1 MLAVFALMAFVTFG
15 QKYNSLWVD
24 GRIYFKVSNSV
35 SLDVPNENGR
45 IMPKDLPFLGDLID
59 EYQIT
64 NVDMPFLSASSNS
77 IRHTW
82 RMDFGAIDR
91 IESLI
96 KDMEKLGVVEYAE
109 PAPLFFI
116 SNYEGEGNTRAQRFT
131 PNDTYYN
138 RALSYDGV
146 YGMGIGSYEVNSSWH
161 LDLINAEQAWEETN
175 GSQDITVAVLDNA
188 IWIDHP
194 DLTNMI
200 DRVNSTDLGDGDD
213 DPNPPVANYIWSHG
227 THSTGLIGAEKNND
241 IGVASI
247 GSGVKIMAVKLG
259 TDASDGQS
267 MAAGFEGIVYAADHG
282 ADVINMSWG
291 SPQFFQTMQNIV
303 NYAYNKG
310 CILLG
315 AAGNN
320 GNGAE
325 SQMNEDIPVN
335 YTGYPAA
342 LQHVI
347 AVGSCNV
354 DNKKSDFSCYGTW
367 LDLLSP
373 GGYAHI
379 GSGDGILGSLL
390 AITNFSVLSTT
401 YNTAGTFNDMLS
413 GQMGGLT
420 GGEMEYPTGGAGSCG
435 VEGNYDI
442 MQGTS
447 MACPVASGLA
457 GLVLS
462 KNPTLTPEELTAVM
476 KSTCVNVDAIN
487 PEFVDSM
494 GAGRI
499 DAYAAVHAAGLLN
512 MDLVADFEASDV
524 ILAVGDAINFT
535 DKTIGTPTSWSWEFE
550 GGTPATS
557 TDQNPQ
563 NIAYNEEGIYQVR
576 LTVSDGTNTD
586 TETKTYFILVGQSST
601 LGESAW
607 EEQNTHFAAQYRAS
621 YNIEIV
627 DPQNVWFTTLNG
639 TDGSVARDFGVTNN
653 GGTTWVPKT
662 FSYDA
667 EWMPGDISAISGTT
681 AWVANYSGET
691 NGNGAIFKTTDG
703 GDTWTRQGEELYQNS
718 SSFLNVIHFF
728 NENEGYAQG
737 DPVNGNFEIYRTTDG
752 GATWTAVEAPAAQSS
767 EASTVGLDWAIGD
780 IAWFGT
786 NKGRIYK
793 TTDKGATWTVLST
806 GVSKMISEMSW
817 ADEMNGAITAMD
829 YNSTTGQ
836 TSNWQFLRTTDG
848 GQTWNAV
855 SVADNYFSSF
865 CLVPGTPGM
874 IVITKS
880 SSASLAENFSAYST
894 DWGTTWE
901 MLDDSIQYIQ
911 VKMYDI
917 NTGWAGGFNWDEN
930 SGGIYKWKGINM
942 GLHFT
947 SLPVTTVEEYAEYS
961 YTVVAENETD
971 APITITKTSGP
982 EWLTLAQVE
991 GEYVLSGTAP
1001 HVTGLSEDFNVIL
1014 TADDGTETVTQPFT
1028 ITVTTTNTA
1037 PVFTSEPITTAT
1049 KDVEYVY
1056 NVTCEDA
1063 DGDDITITATQIP
1076 SWATFTD
1083 NGDGTA
1089 VLSGTSPN
1097 VTTAGSGSR
1106 IILVA
1111 ADLLHETTQ
1120 SFYIRT
1126 TASIEDFGM
1135 GAIAIYPNPTDGML
1149 TIDNCEGS
1157 TYEIFDV
1164 TGKMIATGMINSST
1178 ETINIE
1184 SEITGNLVIRIINSN
1199 KVINHNIVKF

>member
-1 MLAVFALMAFVTFG
+1 MLAVFALMTLVTFG

-82 RMDFGAIDR
+82 RMDFGAIDK

-116 SNYEGEGNTRAQRFT
+116 SQTV
-131 PNDTYYN
+131 NDPYYN
-138 RALSYDGV
+138 RTLNYTPSGLEFL
-146 YGMGIGSYEVNSSWH
+146 YGSAFSVNSSWH
-161 LDLINAEQAWEETN
+161 LDLINAEDAWDETN
-175 GSQDITVAVLDNA
+175 GSSEITVAVLDNA
-188 IWIDHP
+188 IYVDHP

-200 DRVNSTDLGDGDD
+200 DRENSTDLGDGDN

-227 THSTGLIGAEKNND
+227 THSAGLIGAEKNNG

-259 TDASDGQS
+259 SDATDGQS

-342 LQHVI
+342 LEHVI
-347 AVGSCNV
+347 AVGSCNS
-354 DNKKSDFSCYGTW
+354 DDKKSDFSCYGTW

-373 GGYAHI
+373 GGYAYQAT
-379 GSGDGILGSLL
+379 GMMP
-390 AITNFSVLSTT
+390 ITSFSVLSTT
-401 YNTAGTFNDMLS
+401 YNTAGTFGDMLS
-413 GQMGGLT
+413 GQLGGIT
-420 GGEMEYPTGGAGSCG
+420 GGEMEFPTGGAGSCG
-435 VEGNYDI
+435 IEGQYDI

-462 KNPTLTPEELTAVM
+462 KNPTLTPEELTAIM

-524 ILAVGDAINFT
+524 ILATGASINFT
-535 DKTIGTPTSWSWEFE
+535 DKTLGTPTSWSWEFE

-586 TETKTYFILVGQSST
+586 TETKTYFILVGQSTT

-607 EEQNTHFAAQYRAS
+607 DEQNTHFATQYRAS

-627 DPQNVWFTTLNG
+627 DPQNVWFTTMNG
-639 TDGSVARDFGVTNN
+639 TDGTVARDFGVTND

-667 EWMPGDISAISGTT
+667 DWMPGDISAINGTT
-681 AWVANYSGET
+681 AWTANYSSSA
-691 NGNGAIFKTTDG
+691 NGKGGIFKTTDG
-703 GDTWTRQGEELYQNS
+703 GDTWTRQGEDLYQNS
-718 SSFLNVIHFF
+718 ASFLNVIHFF

-793 TTDKGATWTVLST
+793 TTDKGATWTVLNT
-806 GVSKMISEMSW
+806 GVSKMITEMSW
-817 ADEMNGAITAMD
+817 ADEMNGAVTSMD
-829 YNSTTGQ
+829 YNQTTGQ

-874 IVITKS
+874 IVVTKS
-880 SSASLAENFSAYST
+880 ASALEDNFSAYST

-901 MLDDSIQYIQ
+901 MLDDSIQY
-911 VKMYDI
+911 VKVQMYDI
-917 NTGWAGGFNWDEN
+917 HTGWAGGFNWDEN
-930 SGGIYKWKGINM
+930 SGGIYKWRGINM

-947 SLPVTTVEEYAEYS
+947 SIPVTEVEEYANYS
-961 YTVVAENETD
+961 YMVVAENETQN
-971 APITITKTSGP
+971 PITITMTSGP
-982 EWLTLAQVE
+982 EWLEIVYQENE
-991 GEYVLSGTAP
+991 GYVLYGTAP
-1001 HVTGLSEDFNVIL
+1001 HVSGLSENFNVIL

-1184 SEITGNLVIRIINSN
+1184 SEITGNLIIRIINSN

>member
-1 MLAVFALMAFVTFG
+1 MTLVTFG

-45 IMPKDLPFLGDLID
+45 IMPKDLPFLGDLVD
-59 EYQIT
+59 QYQIT

-82 RMDFGAIDR
+82 RMDFGAIDK

-116 SNYEGEGNTRAQRFT
+116 SQTV
-131 PNDTYYN
+131 NDPYYN
-138 RALSYDGV
+138 ASLS
-146 YGMGIGSYEVNSSWH
+146 MIMTSVNSSWH
-161 LDLINAEQAWEETN
+161 LNLINAEQAWDETD
-175 GSQDITVAVLDNA
+175 GSDQITVAVLDNA
-188 IWIDHP
+188 VYIDHP

-200 DRVNSTDLGDGDD
+200 DRVNSTDLGDGDN

-227 THSTGLIGAEKNND
+227 THSAGLIGAEKNNGV
-241 IGVASI
+241 GVASI

-259 TDASDGQS
+259 SDATDGQS

-310 CILLG
+310 CIMLG

-320 GNGAE
+320 GNGQE
-325 SQMNEDIPVN
+325 SQMNPDIPVN

-342 LQHVI
+342 LEHVI
-347 AVGSCNV
+347 AVGSCDV
-354 DNKKSDFSCYGTW
+354 DDKKSDFSCYGTW

-373 GGYAHI
+373 GGYA
-379 GSGDGILGSLL
+379 SQGILGMG
-390 AITNFSVLSTT
+390 AFSVLSTT
-401 YNTAGTFNDMLS
+401 YNDAGSMMDYIQQGLS
-413 GQMGGLT
+413 GDASQVM
-420 GGEMEYPTGGAGSCG
+420 TGGAGSFG
-435 VEGNYDI
+435 VSGKYDI

-462 KNPTLTPEELTAVM
+462 KNPTLTPEELTEVM

-499 DAYAAVHAAGLLN
+499 DAYAAVVAAGQRD
-512 MDLVADFEASDV
+512 MTLVADFEASDV

-535 DKTIGTPTSWSWEFE
+535 DKTVGTPTSWTWEFE
-550 GGTPATS
+550 GGTPSVS

-563 NIAYNEEGIYQVR
+563 NITYNEEGIYQVT
-576 LTVSDGTNTD
+576 LTVSDGNNSD
-586 TETKTYFILVGQSST
+586 TEIKTYFILVGQSST

-621 YNIEIV
+621 YNIDIV
-627 DPQNVWFTTLNG
+627 DPQNVWFTTMNG
-639 TDGSVARDFGVTNN
+639 TDGTVARDFGVTND

-667 EWMPGDISAISGTT
+667 QWMPGDISAISGTT

-718 SSFLNVIHFF
+718 ASFLNVIHFF
-728 NENEGYAQG
+728 NENEGYVQG
-737 DPVNGNFEIYRTTDG
+737 DPVSGNFEIFRTTDG
-752 GATWTAVEAPAAQSS
+752 GDTWTAVSAPAAQSS
-767 EASTVGLDWAIGD
+767 EASTVGLEWSLGD
-780 IAWFGT
+780 ISWFGT

-806 GVSKMISEMSW
+806 GTTKMISEMSW
-817 ADEMNGAITAMD
+817 ADEMNGAVTVMD
-829 YNSTTGQ
+829 YNQTTGQ

-848 GQTWNAV
+848 GETWNAV
-855 SVADNYFSSF
+855 NVAENYFSSF

-874 IVITKS
+874 IVATKS
-880 SSASLAENFSAYST
+880 ASSLPDNFSAYST
-894 DWGTTWE
+894 DGGTTWE
-901 MLDDSIQYIQ
+901 VLDDSIQYIQ

-930 SGGIYKWKGINM
+930 NGGIYKWKGINM

-947 SLPVTTVEEYAEYS
+947 SLPIINIDEDAEYN
-961 YTVVAENETD
+961 YTVTAENETGN
-971 APITITKTSGP
+971 PITITMTNGP
-982 EWLTLAQVE
+982 EWLTLAQNN
-991 GEYVLSGTAP
+991 GEYVLSGTVP
-1001 HVTGLSEDFNVIL
+1001 HLNALSQNFDVVL
-1014 TADDGTETVTQPFT
+1014 TADDGDETATQPFT
-1028 ITVTTTNTA
+1028 ITVHTTNVA
-1037 PVFTSEPITTAT
+1037 PEFTSEPVTTAT
-1049 KDVEYVY
+1049 QYVEYVY
-1056 NVTCEDA
+1056 EITCTDA
-1063 DGDDITITATQIP
+1063 DNDNLTIEMTTGA
-1076 SWATFTD
+1076 SWATLED
-1083 NGDGTA
+1083 HGDGTA
-1089 VLSGTSPN
+1089 TLSGTPQTA
-1097 VTTAGSGSR
+1097 TTIGNGPSFV
-1106 IILVA
+1106 ITVA
-1111 ADLLHETTQ
+1111 DMLYTTTQ
-1120 SFYIRT
+1120 RFNVRIAANTSV
-1126 TASIEDFGM
+1126 EDFGM
-1135 GAIAIYPNPTDGML
+1135 GAIELYPNPTDGML
-1149 TIDNCEGS
+1149 TVENCEGAN
-1157 TYEIFDV
+1157 YEIFDI
-1164 TGKMIATGMINSST
+1164 TGKVVAAGNITNKVQ
-1178 ETINIE
+1178 TINIAD
-1184 SEITGNLVIRIINSN
+1184 EITGNLVIRIINN
-1199 KVINHNIVKF
+1199 DKVVTRPIVKF

>member
-1 MLAVFALMAFVTFG
+1 
-15 QKYNSLWVD
+15 
-24 GRIYFKVSNSV
+24 
-35 SLDVPNENGR
+35 
-45 IMPKDLPFLGDLID
+45 
-59 EYQIT
+59 
-64 NVDMPFLSASSNS
+64 
-77 IRHTW
+77 
-82 RMDFGAIDR
+82 
-91 IESLI
+91 
-96 KDMEKLGVVEYAE
+96 
-109 PAPLFFI
+109 
-116 SNYEGEGNTRAQRFT
+116 
-131 PNDTYYN
+131 
-138 RALSYDGV
+138 
-146 YGMGIGSYEVNSSWH
+146 
-161 LDLINAEQAWEETN
+161 
-175 GSQDITVAVLDNA
+175 
-188 IWIDHP
+188 
-194 DLTNMI
+194 
-200 DRVNSTDLGDGDD
+200 
-213 DPNPPVANYIWSHG
+213 
-227 THSTGLIGAEKNND
+227 
-241 IGVASI
+241 
-247 GSGVKIMAVKLG
+247 
-259 TDASDGQS
+259 
-267 MAAGFEGIVYAADHG
+267 
-282 ADVINMSWG
+282 
-291 SPQFFQTMQNIV
+291 
-303 NYAYNKG
+303 
-310 CILLG
+310 
-315 AAGNN
+315 
-320 GNGAE
+320 
-325 SQMNEDIPVN
+325 
-335 YTGYPAA
+335 
-342 LQHVI
+342 
-347 AVGSCNV
+347 
-354 DNKKSDFSCYGTW
+354 
-367 LDLLSP
+367 
-373 GGYAHI
+373 
-379 GSGDGILGSLL
+379 
-390 AITNFSVLSTT
+390 
-401 YNTAGTFNDMLS
+401 
-413 GQMGGLT
+413 
-420 GGEMEYPTGGAGSCG
+420 
-435 VEGNYDI
+435 
-442 MQGTS
+442 
-447 MACPVASGLA
+447 
-457 GLVLS
+457 
-462 KNPTLTPEELTAVM
+462 
-476 KSTCVNVDAIN
+476 
-487 PEFVDSM
+487 
-494 GAGRI
+494 
-499 DAYAAVHAAGLLN
+499 
-512 MDLVADFEASDV
+512 
-524 ILAVGDAINFT
+524 
-535 DKTIGTPTSWSWEFE
+535 
-550 GGTPATS
+550 
-557 TDQNPQ
+557 
-563 NIAYNEEGIYQVR
+563 
-576 LTVSDGTNTD
+576 
-586 TETKTYFILVGQSST
+586 
-601 LGESAW
+601 
-607 EEQNTHFAAQYRAS
+607 
-621 YNIEIV
+621 
-627 DPQNVWFTTLNG
+627 
-639 TDGSVARDFGVTNN
+639 
-653 GGTTWVPKT
+653 
-662 FSYDA
+662 
-667 EWMPGDISAISGTT
+667 
-681 AWVANYSGET
+681 
-691 NGNGAIFKTTDG
+691 
-703 GDTWTRQGEELYQNS
+703 
-718 SSFLNVIHFF
+718 
-728 NENEGYAQG
+728 
-737 DPVNGNFEIYRTTDG
+737 
-752 GATWTAVEAPAAQSS
+752 
-767 EASTVGLDWAIGD
+767 
-780 IAWFGT
+780 
-786 NKGRIYK
+786 
-793 TTDKGATWTVLST
+793 
-806 GVSKMISEMSW
+806 MISEMSW

>member
-1 MLAVFALMAFVTFG
+1 MLAVFALMALVTFG

-45 IMPKDLPFLGDLID
+45 IMPKDLPFLGDLVE

-82 RMDFGAIDR
+82 RMDFGAIDK

-116 SNYEGEGNTRAQRFT
+116 SNYEGDQNTRAQRFT
-131 PNDTYYN
+131 PNDPYYN
-138 RALSYDGV
+138 AELSYPGLFL
-146 YGMGIGSYEVNSSWH
+146 GLGSFEANSSWH
-161 LDLINAEQAWEETN
+161 LNLINAEDAWDETD
-175 GSQDITVAVLDNA
+175 GSDEITVAVLDNA

-200 DRVNSTDLGDGDD
+200 DRENSTDLGDGDD
-213 DPNPPVANYIWSHG
+213 DPNPPTPTYIWSHG
-227 THSTGLIGAEKNND
+227 THSAGLIGAEKNNG

-259 TDASDGQS
+259 SDASDGQS
-267 MAAGFEGIVYAADHG
+267 MAAGFEGIIYAADHG

-310 CILLG
+310 CIMLG

-325 SQMNEDIPVN
+325 SQVNSDIPVN

-342 LQHVI
+342 LEHVI
-347 AVGSCNV
+347 AVGSCDV
-354 DNKKSDFSCYGTW
+354 DDRKSDFSCYGTW

-373 GGYAHI
+373 GGFAYQ
-379 GSGDGILGSLL
+379 GSMGL
-390 AITNFSVLSTT
+390 ITFSVLSTT
-401 YNTAGTFNDMLS
+401 YNVAGDYSEYLS
-413 GQMGGLT
+413 GGLSGDASQVT
-420 GGEMEYPTGGAGSCG
+420 TGGAGGCG

-457 GLVLS
+457 GLILS

-499 DAYAAVHAAGLLN
+499 DAFAAVHAAGLLN
-512 MDLVADFEASDV
+512 MDLVADFEASEV
-524 ILAVGDAINFT
+524 ILAVGDSINFT
-535 DKTIGTPTSWSWEFE
+535 DRTIGTPTSWSWEFE

-557 TDQNPQ
+557 TEQNPQ

-576 LTVSDGTNTD
+576 LTVSDGENTD
-586 TETKTYFILVGQSST
+586 TETKTYFILVGQSAS
-601 LGESAW
+601 LGQSAW

-627 DPQNVWFTTLNG
+627 DPQNVWFTTMNG
-639 TDGSVARDFGVTNN
+639 TDGTVARDFGVTND

-667 EWMPGDISAISGTT
+667 DWMPGDISAISGTT
-681 AWVANYSGET
+681 AWTANYSTEA
-691 NGNGAIFKTTDG
+691 NGKGGIFKTTDG
-703 GDTWTRQGEELYQNS
+703 GDTWTRQGEDLYQNS

-737 DPVNGNFEIYRTTDG
+737 DPVSGNFEIYRTTDG

-793 TTDKGATWTVLST
+793 TSDKGATWTVLNT
-806 GVSKMISEMSW
+806 GVSKMISDMSW
-817 ADEMNGAITAMD
+817 ADEMNGAITVLD
-829 YNSTTGQ
+829 YNQTTGQ

-855 SVADNYFSSF
+855 DVADSYFSSF

-880 SSASLAENFSAYST
+880 ASALEDNFSAYST

-901 MLDDSIQYIQ
+901 MLDDSIQYVQ
-911 VKMYDI
+911 VRMYDI
-917 NTGWAGGFNWDEN
+917 NTGWAGGFNWDAN
-930 SGGIYKWKGINM
+930 NGGIYKWKGINL

-947 SLPVTTVEEYAEYS
+947 SLPVTNIDEDAEYS
-961 YTVVAENETD
+961 YNVVAVNETEN
-971 APITITKTSGP
+971 PITITMTSGP
-982 EWLTLAQVE
+982 NWLTLARNN

-1001 HVTGLSEDFNVIL
+1001 HLNPDMISQNYEVIL
-1014 TADDGTETVTQPFT
+1014 TADDGEETATQPFT
-1028 ITVTTTNTA
+1028 IIVHTTNV
-1037 PVFTSEPITTAT
+1037 PPEFTSQPITTAT
-1049 KDVEYVY
+1049 QNVEYVY
-1056 NVTCEDA
+1056 EITCTDA
-1063 DGDDITITATQIP
+1063 NNDQLTIEATNAP
-1076 SWATFTD
+1076 SWATLVD

-1089 VLSGTSPN
+1089 TLSGTPLTATTVGN
-1097 VTTAGSGSR
+1097 GPRVTIVVSDV
-1106 IILVA
+1106 LYQ
-1111 ADLLHETTQ
+1111 TTQ
-1120 SFYIRT
+1120 DFNIRI
-1126 TASIEDFGM
+1126 AANNFVEDFGM

-1149 TIDNCEGS
+1149 TVDNCEGS
-1157 TYEIFDV
+1157 TYEIYDV
-1164 TGKMIATGMINSST
+1164 TGKMISCGQINSST
-1178 ETINIE
+1178 ETINID
-1184 SEITGNLVIRIINSN
+1184 SEITGNLVIRIINN
-1199 KVINHNIVKF
+1199 DKVINHSIVKF

>member
-1 MLAVFALMAFVTFG
+1 MLAVFALMTLVTFG

-35 SLDVPNENGR
+35 SIDVPNENGR
-45 IMPKDLPFLGDLID
+45 IMPKDLPFLGDLVE

-82 RMDFGAIDR
+82 RMDFGAIDK

-96 KDMEKLGVVEYAE
+96 KDMEKIGVVEYAE

-116 SNYEGEGNTRAQRFT
+116 SQTV
-131 PNDTYYN
+131 NDPYYN
-138 RALSYDGV
+138 RTLNYTPSGLEFL
-146 YGMGIGSYEVNSSWH
+146 YGSAFSVNSSWH
-161 LDLINAEQAWEETN
+161 LDLINAEEAWDETD
-175 GSQDITVAVLDNA
+175 GSDEITVAVLDNA
-188 IWIDHP
+188 IYIDHE
-194 DLTNMI
+194 DLTHMI
-200 DRVNSTDLGDGDD
+200 DRENSIDLGDGDN

-227 THSTGLIGAEKNND
+227 THSAGLIGAEKNNG

-267 MAAGFEGIVYAADHG
+267 MAAGFEGIIYAADHG

-342 LQHVI
+342 LEHVI
-347 AVGSCNV
+347 AVGSCNS
-354 DNKKSDFSCYGTW
+354 DDKKSDFSCYGTW

-373 GGYAHI
+373 GGYAYQAT
-379 GSGDGILGSLL
+379 GMMP
-390 AITNFSVLSTT
+390 ITSFSVLSTT
-401 YNTAGTFNDMLS
+401 YNTAGTFGEMLS
-413 GQMGGLT
+413 GQLGGIN
-420 GGEMEYPTGGAGSCG
+420 GGEMEFPTGGAGSCG
-435 VEGNYDI
+435 VSGQYDI

-512 MDLVADFEASDV
+512 MDLVADFEASEV

-535 DKTIGTPTSWSWEFE
+535 DRTIGTPTSWSWEFE

-576 LTVSDGTNTD
+576 LTVTDGTNTD
-586 TETKTYFILVGQSST
+586 SETKTYFILVGQSTT

-607 EEQNTHFAAQYRAS
+607 EEQNTHFATQYRAS

-627 DPQNVWFTTLNG
+627 DPQNVWFTTMNG
-639 TDGSVARDFGVTNN
+639 TDVTVARDFGVTND

-667 EWMPGDISAISGTT
+667 DWMPGDISAISGTT
-681 AWVANYSGET
+681 AWTANYSSSA
-691 NGNGAIFKTTDG
+691 NGKGGIFKTTDG

-718 SSFLNVIHFF
+718 TSFLNIIHFF

-737 DPVNGNFEIYRTTDG
+737 DPVSGNFEIFRTTDG
-752 GATWTAVEAPAAQSS
+752 GETWTAVEAPAAQSQ

-786 NKGRIYK
+786 SKGRIYK

-806 GVSKMISEMSW
+806 GTTKMISEMSW
-817 ADEMNGAITAMD
+817 SDEMNGAVTVM
-829 YNSTTGQ
+829 NLNQTTQQ
-836 TSNWQFLRTTDG
+836 TSDWQFLRTTDG
-848 GQTWNAV
+848 GETWNAV
-855 SVADNYFSSF
+855 NVAENYFSSF

-874 IVITKS
+874 IVATKS
-880 SSASLAENFSAYST
+880 ASSLPDNFSAYST
-894 DWGTTWE
+894 DGGTTWE
-901 MLDDSIQYIQ
+901 VLDDSIQYIQ

-930 SGGIYKWKGINM
+930 NGGIYKWKGINM

-947 SLPVTTVEEYAEYS
+947 SLPIINIDEDAEYN
-961 YTVVAENETD
+961 YTVTAENETGN
-971 APITITKTSGP
+971 PITITMTNGP
-982 EWLTLAQVE
+982 EWLTLAQTN

-1001 HVTGLSEDFNVIL
+1001 HLNAISQNFNVVL
-1014 TADDGTETVTQPFT
+1014 TADDGDETATQPFT
-1028 ITVTTTNTA
+1028 ITVHTTNVA
-1037 PVFTSEPITTAT
+1037 PEFTSEPVTTAT
-1049 KDVEYVY
+1049 QNVEYVY
-1056 NVTCEDA
+1056 EITCTDA
-1063 DGDDITITATQIP
+1063 DNDDLTIEMTTGA
-1076 SWATFTD
+1076 SWATLVD
-1083 NGDGTA
+1083 HGDGTA
-1089 VLSGTSPN
+1089 TLSGTPLTA
-1097 VTTAGSGSR
+1097 TTIGNGPSFV
-1106 IILVA
+1106 ITVA
-1111 ADLLHETTQ
+1111 DMLYTTTQ
-1120 SFYIRT
+1120 RFNVRIAANTSV
-1126 TASIEDFGM
+1126 EDFGM
-1135 GAIAIYPNPTDGML
+1135 GAIELYPNPTDGML
-1149 TIDNCEGS
+1149 TVENCEGAK
-1157 TYEIFDV
+1157 YEIFDI
-1164 TGKMIATGMINSST
+1164 TGKVVAAGNITNKVQ
-1178 ETINIE
+1178 TINIAD
-1184 SEITGNLVIRIINSN
+1184 EITGNLVIRIINN
-1199 KVINHNIVKF
+1199 DKVVTRPIVKF

>member
-1 MLAVFALMAFVTFG
+1 MLAVFALMALVTFG

-45 IMPKDLPFLGDLID
+45 IMPKDLPFLGDLVN

-82 RMDFGAIDR
+82 RMDFGAIDK

-116 SNYEGEGNTRAQRFT
+116 SQTV
-131 PNDTYYN
+131 NDPYYN
-138 RALSYDGV
+138 RTLNYTPSGLEFL
-146 YGMGIGSYEVNSSWH
+146 YGSAFSVNSSWH
-161 LDLINAEQAWEETN
+161 LDLINAEDAWDETN
-175 GSQDITVAVLDNA
+175 GSSEITVAVLDNA
-188 IWIDHP
+188 IYIDHP

-200 DRVNSTDLGDGDD
+200 DRENSTDLGDGDN

-227 THSTGLIGAEKNND
+227 THSAGLIGAEKDNG

-267 MAAGFEGIVYAADHG
+267 MAAGFEGIIYAADHG

-342 LQHVI
+342 LEHVI
-347 AVGSCNV
+347 AVGSCNS
-354 DNKKSDFSCYGTW
+354 DDKKSDFSCYGTW

-373 GGYAHI
+373 GGYAYQAT
-379 GSGDGILGSLL
+379 GMMP
-390 AITNFSVLSTT
+390 ITSFSVLSTT
-401 YNTAGTFNDMLS
+401 YNNAGTFGEMLS
-413 GQMGGLT
+413 GQLGGIT
-420 GGEMEYPTGGAGSCG
+420 GGEMEFPTGGAGSCG
-435 VEGNYDI
+435 IEGQYDI

-476 KSTCVNVDAIN
+476 KSTCVNVDAQN

-524 ILAVGDAINFT
+524 ILATGASINFT
-535 DKTIGTPTSWSWEFE
+535 DRTIGTPTSWSWEFE

-586 TETKTYFILVGQSST
+586 TETKTYFILVGQSTT

-607 EEQNTHFAAQYRAS
+607 DEQNTHFATQYRAS

-627 DPQNVWFTTLNG
+627 DPLNVWFTTMNG
-639 TDGSVARDFGVTNN
+639 TDGSVARDFGVTND

-662 FSYDA
+662 FSYEA
-667 EWMPGDISAISGTT
+667 QWMPGDISAISGTT
-681 AWVANYSGET
+681 AWTANYSGET

-737 DPVNGNFEIYRTTDG
+737 DPVDGNFEIYRTTDG
-752 GATWTAVEAPAAQSS
+752 GATWTAVDAPAAQNS

-793 TTDKGATWTVLST
+793 TTDKGATWTVLNT
-806 GVSKMISEMSW
+806 GVSKMITEMSW
-817 ADEMNGAITAMD
+817 ADEMNGAVTSMD

-855 SVADNYFSSF
+855 SVADSYFSSF
-865 CLVPGTPGM
+865 SLVPGTPGM

-880 SSASLAENFSAYST
+880 ASTLPENFSAYST

-901 MLDDSIQYIQ
+901 MLDDSIQY
-911 VKMYDI
+911 VKVQMYDI
-917 NTGWAGGFNWDEN
+917 HTGWAGGFNWDEN
-930 SGGIYKWKGINM
+930 NGGIYKWRGINM

-947 SLPVTTVEEYAEYS
+947 SLPITSINEETEYS
-961 YTVVAENETD
+961 YTVVAENETQN
-971 APITITKTSGP
+971 PITITLTTGP
-982 EWLTLAQVE
+982 EWLTLTQNE
-991 GEYVLSGTAP
+991 GQYVLSGTAP
-1001 HVTGLSEDFNVIL
+1001 HATAISQNYSVVL
-1014 TADDGTETVTQPFT
+1014 TADDGDETATQPFT
-1028 ITVTTTNTA
+1028 ITVHTTNVP

-1063 DGDDITITATQIP
+1063 DNDQLTIEATTIP
-1076 SWATFTD
+1076 SWATLVD
-1083 NGDGTA
+1083 NGNGTA
-1089 VLSGTSPN
+1089 TLSGTPLN
-1097 VTTAGSGSR
+1097 ATVVGNGSHVVLQVS
-1106 IILVA
+1106 
-1111 ADLLHETTQ
+1111 DLFYNAVQ
-1120 SFYIRT
+1120 DFYIRT
-1126 TASIEDFGM
+1126 SSAIEDFGM
-1135 GAIAIYPNPTDGML
+1135 GAIALYPNPTDGML
-1149 TIDNCEGS
+1149 TVENCEGS
-1157 TYEIFDV
+1157 IYEIYDI
-1164 TGKMIATGMINSST
+1164 TGKMIANGQINSSVD
-1178 ETINIE
+1178 TINIA
-1184 SEITGNLVIRIINSN
+1184 SEITGNLVIRIINSD
-1199 KVINHNIVKF
+1199 KVVTRPIVKF

>member
-1 MLAVFALMAFVTFG
+1 MLAVFALMTLVTFG

-82 RMDFGAIDR
+82 RMDFGAIDK

-116 SNYEGEGNTRAQRFT
+116 SQTV
-131 PNDTYYN
+131 NDPYYN
-138 RALSYDGV
+138 RTLNYTPSGLEFL
-146 YGMGIGSYEVNSSWH
+146 YGSAFSVNSSWH
-161 LDLINAEQAWEETN
+161 LDLINAEDAWDETN
-175 GSQDITVAVLDNA
+175 GSSEITVAVLDNA
-188 IWIDHP
+188 IYVDHP

-200 DRVNSTDLGDGDD
+200 DRENSTDLGDGDN

-227 THSTGLIGAEKNND
+227 THSAGLIGAEKNNG

-259 TDASDGQS
+259 SDATDGQS

-342 LQHVI
+342 LEHVI
-347 AVGSCNV
+347 AVGSCNS
-354 DNKKSDFSCYGTW
+354 DDKKSDFSCYGTW

-373 GGYAHI
+373 GGYAYQAT
-379 GSGDGILGSLL
+379 GMMP
-390 AITNFSVLSTT
+390 ITSFSVLSTT
-401 YNTAGTFNDMLS
+401 YNTAGTFGDMLS
-413 GQMGGLT
+413 GQLGGIT
-420 GGEMEYPTGGAGSCG
+420 GGEMEFPTGGAGSCG
-435 VEGNYDI
+435 IEGQYDI

-524 ILAVGDAINFT
+524 ILATGASINFT
-535 DKTIGTPTSWSWEFE
+535 DKTLGTPTSWSWEFE

-586 TETKTYFILVGQSST
+586 TETKTYFILVGQSTT

-607 EEQNTHFAAQYRAS
+607 DEQNTHFATQYRAS

-627 DPQNVWFTTLNG
+627 DPQNVWFTTMNG
-639 TDGSVARDFGVTNN
+639 TDGTVARDFGVTND

-667 EWMPGDISAISGTT
+667 DWMPGDISAINGTT
-681 AWVANYSGET
+681 AWTANYSSSA
-691 NGNGAIFKTTDG
+691 NGKGGIFKTTDG
-703 GDTWTRQGEELYQNS
+703 GDTWTRQGEELFQNS
-718 SSFLNVIHFF
+718 SSFLNVVHFF

-793 TTDKGATWTVLST
+793 TTDKGATWTVLNT
-806 GVSKMISEMSW
+806 GVSKMITEMSW
-817 ADEMNGAITAMD
+817 ADEMNGAVTSMD
-829 YNSTTGQ
+829 YNQTTGQ

-874 IVITKS
+874 IVVTKS
-880 SSASLAENFSAYST
+880 ASALEDNFSAYST

-901 MLDDSIQYIQ
+901 MLDDSIQY
-911 VKMYDI
+911 VKVQMYDI
-917 NTGWAGGFNWDEN
+917 HTGWAGGFNWDEN
-930 SGGIYKWKGINM
+930 SGGIYKWRGINM

-947 SLPVTTVEEYAEYS
+947 SIPVTEVEEYANYS
-961 YTVVAENETD
+961 YMVVAENETQN
-971 APITITKTSGP
+971 PITITMTSGP
-982 EWLTLAQVE
+982 EWLEIVYQENE
-991 GEYVLSGTAP
+991 GYVLYGTAP
-1001 HVTGLSEDFNVIL
+1001 HVSGLSENFNVIL
-1014 TADDGTETVTQPFT
+1014 TADDGDETVTQPFT

-1037 PVFTSEPITTAT
+1037 PVFTSEPVTTAT
-1049 KDVEYVY
+1049 QNVEYVY

>member
-1 MLAVFALMAFVTFG
+1 MLAVFALMTLVTFG

-45 IMPKDLPFLGDLID
+45 IMPKDLPFLGDLVE

-82 RMDFGAIDR
+82 RMDFGAIDK

-96 KDMEKLGVVEYAE
+96 KDMEKIGVVEYAE

-116 SNYEGEGNTRAQRFT
+116 SQTV
-131 PNDTYYN
+131 NDPYYN
-138 RALSYDGV
+138 RTLNYTPSGLEFL
-146 YGMGIGSYEVNSSWH
+146 YGSAFSVNSSWH
-161 LDLINAEQAWEETN
+161 LDLINAEEAWDETD
-175 GSQDITVAVLDNA
+175 GSDEITVAVLDNA
-188 IWIDHP
+188 IYIDHP

-200 DRVNSTDLGDGDD
+200 DRENSIDLGDGDN

-227 THSTGLIGAEKNND
+227 THSAGLIGAEKNNN

-267 MAAGFEGIVYAADHG
+267 MAAGFEGIIYAADHG

-342 LQHVI
+342 LEHVI
-347 AVGSCNV
+347 AVGSCNS
-354 DNKKSDFSCYGTW
+354 DDKKSDFSCYGTW

-373 GGYAHI
+373 GGYAYQAT
-379 GSGDGILGSLL
+379 GMMP
-390 AITNFSVLSTT
+390 ITSFSVLSTT
-401 YNTAGTFNDMLS
+401 YNNAGTFGEMLS
-413 GQMGGLT
+413 GQLGGIT
-420 GGEMEYPTGGAGSCG
+420 GGEMEFPTGGAGSCG
-435 VEGNYDI
+435 VSGQYDI

-524 ILAVGDAINFT
+524 ILATGDAINFT
-535 DKTIGTPTSWSWEFE
+535 DRTIGTPTSWSWEFE
-550 GGTPATS
+550 SGTPATS

-576 LTVSDGTNTD
+576 LTVTDGTNTD
-586 TETKTYFILVGQSST
+586 SETKTYFILVGQSTT

-607 EEQNTHFAAQYRAS
+607 DEQDTHFATQYRAS

-627 DPQNVWFTTLNG
+627 DPQNVWFTTMNG
-639 TDGSVARDFGVTNN
+639 TDGTVARDFGVTTD

-667 EWMPGDISAISGTT
+667 DWMPGDISAINGTT
-681 AWVANYSGET
+681 AWTANYSSSA
-691 NGNGAIFKTTDG
+691 NGKGGIFKTTDG
-703 GDTWTRQGEELYQNS
+703 GDTWTRQGEDLFQNS
-718 SSFLNVIHFF
+718 ASFLNVIHFF

-737 DPVNGNFEIYRTTDG
+737 DPVSGNFEIFRTTDG
-752 GATWTAVEAPAAQSS
+752 GETWTAVEAPAAQNS
-767 EASTVGLDWAIGD
+767 EASTVGLDWSIGD
-780 IAWFGT
+780 ISWFGT

-817 ADEMNGAITAMD
+817 ADEMNGAVTVMD
-829 YNSTTGQ
+829 YNQTTGQ

-874 IVITKS
+874 IVVSK
-880 SSASLAENFSAYST
+880 SASALEDNFSAYST

-901 MLDDSIQYIQ
+901 MLDDSIQY
-911 VKMYDI
+911 VKVQMYDI
-917 NTGWAGGFNWDEN
+917 QTGWAGGFNWDEN
-930 SGGIYKWKGINM
+930 SGGIYKWRGINM

-947 SLPVTTVEEYAEYS
+947 SIPVTEVEEYANYS
-961 YTVVAENETD
+961 YMVVAENETQN
-971 APITITKTSGP
+971 PITITMTSGP
-982 EWLTLAQVE
+982 EWLEIVYQENE
-991 GEYVLSGTAP
+991 GYVLYGTAP
-1001 HVTGLSEDFNVIL
+1001 HVSGLSENFNVIL
-1014 TADDGTETVTQPFT
+1014 TADDGDETVTQPFT

>member
-1 MLAVFALMAFVTFG
+1 MLAVFALMTLVTFG

-82 RMDFGAIDR
+82 RMDFGAIDK

-96 KDMEKLGVVEYAE
+96 KDMEKLSVVEYAE

-116 SNYEGEGNTRAQRFT
+116 SQTV
-131 PNDTYYN
+131 NDPYYN
-138 RALSYDGV
+138 RTLNYTPSGLEFL
-146 YGMGIGSYEVNSSWH
+146 YGSAFSVNSSWH
-161 LDLINAEQAWEETN
+161 LDLINAEDAWDETN
-175 GSQDITVAVLDNA
+175 GSSEITVAVLDNA
-188 IWIDHP
+188 IYVDHP

-200 DRVNSTDLGDGDD
+200 DRENSTDLGDGDN

-227 THSTGLIGAEKNND
+227 THSAGLIGAEKDNG

-267 MAAGFEGIVYAADHG
+267 MAAGFEGIIYAADHG

-342 LQHVI
+342 LEHVI
-347 AVGSCNV
+347 AVGSCNS
-354 DNKKSDFSCYGTW
+354 DDKKSDFSCYGTW

-373 GGYAHI
+373 GGYAYQAT
-379 GSGDGILGSLL
+379 GMMP
-390 AITNFSVLSTT
+390 ITSFSVLSTT
-401 YNTAGTFNDMLS
+401 YNTAGTFGDMLS
-413 GQMGGLT
+413 GQLGGIT
-420 GGEMEYPTGGAGSCG
+420 GGEMEFPTGGAGSCG
-435 VEGNYDI
+435 IEGQYDI

-462 KNPTLTPEELTAVM
+462 KNPTLTPEELTVVM

-524 ILAVGDAINFT
+524 ILATGASINFT
-535 DKTIGTPTSWSWEFE
+535 DKTLGTPTSWSWEFE

-586 TETKTYFILVGQSST
+586 TETKTYFILVGQSTT

-607 EEQNTHFAAQYRAS
+607 DEQNTHFATQYRAS

-627 DPQNVWFTTLNG
+627 DPQNVWFTTMNG
-639 TDGSVARDFGVTNN
+639 TDGTVARDFGVTND

-667 EWMPGDISAISGTT
+667 DWMPGDISAINGTT
-681 AWVANYSGET
+681 AWTANYSSSA
-691 NGNGAIFKTTDG
+691 NGKGGIFKTTDG
-703 GDTWTRQGEELYQNS
+703 GDTWTRQGEELFQNS
-718 SSFLNVIHFF
+718 SSFLNVVHFF

-793 TTDKGATWTVLST
+793 TTDKGATWTVLNT
-806 GVSKMISEMSW
+806 GVSKMITEMSW
-817 ADEMNGAITAMD
+817 ADEMNGAVTSMD
-829 YNSTTGQ
+829 YNQTTGQ

-865 CLVPGTPGM
+865 SLVPGTPGM
-874 IVITKS
+874 IVVTKS
-880 SSASLAENFSAYST
+880 ASALEDNFSAYST

-901 MLDDSIQYIQ
+901 MLDDSIQY
-911 VKMYDI
+911 VKVQMYDI
-917 NTGWAGGFNWDEN
+917 HTGWAGGFNWDEN
-930 SGGIYKWKGINM
+930 SGGIYKWRGINM

-1014 TADDGTETVTQPFT
+1014 TADDGDETVTQPFT

>member
-1 MLAVFALMAFVTFG
+1 MLAVFALMTLVTFG

-45 IMPKDLPFLGDLID
+45 IMPKDLPFLGDLVE

-82 RMDFGAIDR
+82 RMDFGAIDK

-96 KDMEKLGVVEYAE
+96 KDMEKIGVVEYAE

-116 SNYEGEGNTRAQRFT
+116 SQTV
-131 PNDTYYN
+131 NDPYYN
-138 RALSYDGV
+138 RTLNYTPSGLEFL
-146 YGMGIGSYEVNSSWH
+146 YGSAFSVNSSWH
-161 LDLINAEQAWEETN
+161 LDLINAEEAWDETD
-175 GSQDITVAVLDNA
+175 GSDEITVAVLDNA
-188 IWIDHP
+188 IYIDHP

-200 DRVNSTDLGDGDD
+200 DRENSIDLGDGDN

-227 THSTGLIGAEKNND
+227 THSAGLIGAEKNNNL
-241 IGVASI
+241 GVASI

-267 MAAGFEGIVYAADHG
+267 MAAGFEGIIYAADHG

-342 LQHVI
+342 LEHVI
-347 AVGSCNV
+347 AVGSCNS
-354 DNKKSDFSCYGTW
+354 DDKKSDFSCYGTW

-373 GGYAHI
+373 GGYAYQAT
-379 GSGDGILGSLL
+379 GMMP
-390 AITNFSVLSTT
+390 ITSFSVLSTT
-401 YNTAGTFNDMLS
+401 YNNAGTFGEMLS
-413 GQMGGLT
+413 GQLGGIT
-420 GGEMEYPTGGAGSCG
+420 GGEMEFPTGGAGSCG
-435 VEGNYDI
+435 VSGQYDI

-524 ILAVGDAINFT
+524 ILATGDAINFT
-535 DKTIGTPTSWSWEFE
+535 DRTIGTPTSWSWEFE

-576 LTVSDGTNTD
+576 LTVTDGTNTD
-586 TETKTYFILVGQSST
+586 SETKTYFILVGQSTT

-607 EEQNTHFAAQYRAS
+607 DEQDTHFATQYRAS

-627 DPQNVWFTTLNG
+627 DPQNVWFTTMNG
-639 TDGSVARDFGVTNN
+639 TDGTVARDFGVTTD

-667 EWMPGDISAISGTT
+667 DWMPGDISAINGTT
-681 AWVANYSGET
+681 AWTANYSSSA
-691 NGNGAIFKTTDG
+691 NGKGGIFKTTDG
-703 GDTWTRQGEELYQNS
+703 GDTWTRQGEDLFQNS
-718 SSFLNVIHFF
+718 ASFLNVIHFF

-737 DPVNGNFEIYRTTDG
+737 DPVSGNFEIFRTTDG
-752 GATWTAVEAPAAQSS
+752 GETWTAVEAPAAQNS
-767 EASTVGLDWAIGD
+767 EASTVGLDWSIGD
-780 IAWFGT
+780 ISWFGT

-817 ADEMNGAITAMD
+817 ADEMNGAVTVMD
-829 YNSTTGQ
+829 YNQTTGQ

-874 IVITKS
+874 IVVSK
-880 SSASLAENFSAYST
+880 SASALEDNFSAYST

-901 MLDDSIQYIQ
+901 MLDDSIQY
-911 VKMYDI
+911 VKVQMYDI
-917 NTGWAGGFNWDEN
+917 QTGWAGGFNWDEN
-930 SGGIYKWKGINM
+930 SGGIYKWRGINM

-947 SLPVTTVEEYAEYS
+947 SIPVTEVEEYANYS
-961 YTVVAENETD
+961 YMVVAENETQN
-971 APITITKTSGP
+971 PITITMTSGP
-982 EWLTLAQVE
+982 EWLEIVYQENE
-991 GEYVLSGTAP
+991 GYVLYGTAP
-1001 HVTGLSEDFNVIL
+1001 HVSGLSENFNVIL
-1014 TADDGTETVTQPFT
+1014 TADDGDETVTQPFT

>member
-1 MLAVFALMAFVTFG
+1 MLAVFALMALVTFG

-45 IMPKDLPFLGDLID
+45 IMPKDLPFLGDLVE

-82 RMDFGAIDR
+82 RMDFGAIDK

-96 KDMEKLGVVEYAE
+96 KDMEKIGVVEYAE

-116 SNYEGEGNTRAQRFT
+116 SNYEGDGNTRAQRFT
-131 PNDTYYN
+131 PDDPYYN
-138 RALSYDGV
+138 ADLSYPGLFL
-146 YGMGIGSYEVNSSWH
+146 GLGAFEVNSSWH
-161 LDLINAEQAWEETN
+161 LNLINAAEAWDETD
-175 GSQDITVAVLDNA
+175 GSDEITVAVLDNA
-188 IWIDHP
+188 IWVDHP

-213 DPNPPVANYIWSHG
+213 DPNPPTPTYIWSHG
-227 THSTGLIGAEKNND
+227 THSAGLIGAEKNNG

-259 TDASDGQS
+259 SDASDGQS
-267 MAAGFEGIVYAADHG
+267 MAAGFEGIIYAADHG

-310 CILLG
+310 CIMLG

-320 GNGAE
+320 GNGQE
-325 SQMNEDIPVN
+325 SQMNSEIPVN
-335 YTGYPAA
+335 YTAYPAA
-342 LQHVI
+342 LEHVV
-347 AVGSCNV
+347 AVGSCDV
-354 DNKKSDFSCYGTW
+354 DDKKSDFSCYGTW
-367 LDLLSP
+367 VDFLSP
-373 GGYAHI
+373 GGFAYQ
-379 GSGDGILGSLL
+379 GSMGL
-390 AITNFSVLSTT
+390 ITFSVLSTT
-401 YNTAGTFNDMLS
+401 YNVAGDYSEYITGGLS
-413 GQMGGLT
+413 GDASQVT
-420 GGEMEYPTGGAGSCG
+420 TGGAGGTG

-462 KNPTLTPEELTAVM
+462 KNPTLTPEELTEVM

-512 MDLVADFEASDV
+512 MDLVADFEASEV
-524 ILAVGDAINFT
+524 ILAIGDSIDFT
-535 DKTIGTPTSWSWEFE
+535 DKTVGTPTSWSWEFE

-557 TDQNPQ
+557 NDQNPQ

-576 LTVSDGTNTD
+576 LTVSDGENTD
-586 TETKTYFILVGQSST
+586 TETKTYFILVGQSTT
-601 LGESAW
+601 LGQSAW
-607 EEQNTHFAAQYRAS
+607 EEQNTHFATQYMAS
-621 YNIEIV
+621 YNIEIA
-627 DPQNVWFTTLNG
+627 DPQNVWFTTMNG
-639 TDGSVARDFGVTNN
+639 TDGSVARDFGVTND

-667 EWMPGDISAISGTT
+667 QWMPGDISAINGTT

-703 GDTWTRQGEELYQNS
+703 GDTWTRQGEDLYQNS

-752 GATWTAVEAPAAQSS
+752 GATWTAVDAPDAQSS
-767 EASTVGLDWAIGD
+767 EASTVGLDWAID
-780 IAWFGT
+780 DVAWFGT
-786 NKGRIYK
+786 NKGRIFK
-793 TTDKGATWTVLST
+793 STDKGATWTVLST
-806 GVSKMISEMSW
+806 GTTKMISEMSW
-817 ADEMNGAITAMD
+817 ADEMNGAVTVVD
-829 YNSTTGQ
+829 YNQTTGQ

-855 SVADNYFSSF
+855 SVAENYFSSF

-880 SSASLAENFSAYST
+880 ASTYEETFSAYST

-901 MLDDSIQYIQ
+901 MLDDSIQYVQ

-930 SGGIYKWKGINM
+930 NGGIYKWKGINM

-947 SLPVTTVEEYAEYS
+947 SLPVTNIDEDAEYS
-961 YTVVAENETD
+961 YTVVAVNETEN
-971 APITITKTSGP
+971 PITITLTSGP
-982 EWLTLAQVE
+982 SWLTLE
-991 GEYVLSGTAP
+991 HSNGEYVLSGTAP
-1001 HVTGLSEDFNVIL
+1001 HLNSDMFSQNYEVIL
-1014 TADDGTETVTQPFT
+1014 TADDGEETATQPFT
-1028 ITVTTTNTA
+1028 IIVHTTNVA
-1037 PVFTSEPITTAT
+1037 PVFTSEPLTTAT
-1049 KDVEYVY
+1049 QNVEYVY
-1056 NVTCEDA
+1056 EITCTDA
-1063 DGDDITITATQIP
+1063 NGDQLTIEATNAP
-1076 SWATFTD
+1076 SWATLVD

-1089 VLSGTSPN
+1089 TLSGTPLTPTTVGN
-1097 VTTAGSGSR
+1097 GPRVTIVVSDV
-1106 IILVA
+1106 LYQ
-1111 ADLLHETTQ
+1111 TTQ
-1120 SFYIRT
+1120 DFNIRIS
-1126 TASIEDFGM
+1126 ANNFVEDFGM

-1164 TGKMIATGMINSST
+1164 TGKMIATGTINSST
-1178 ETINIE
+1178 ETINID
-1184 SEITGNLVIRIINSN
+1184 SEITGNLVLRIINN
-1199 KVINHNIVKF
+1199 EKVINHSIVKY

>member
-1 MLAVFALMAFVTFG
+1 MLAVFALMTLVTFG

-82 RMDFGAIDR
+82 RMDFGAIDK

-116 SNYEGEGNTRAQRFT
+116 SQTVDD
-131 PNDTYYN
+131 PYYN
-138 RALSYDGV
+138 ASLS
-146 YGMGIGSYEVNSSWH
+146 MIMTSVNSSWH
-161 LDLINAEQAWEETN
+161 LGLINAEQAWDEAD
-175 GSQDITVAVLDNA
+175 GSDQITVAVLDNA
-188 IWIDHP
+188 VYIDHP

-200 DRVNSTDLGDGDD
+200 DRVNSIDLGDGDN

-227 THSTGLIGAEKNND
+227 THSAGLIGAEKDNG

-310 CILLG
+310 CIMLG

-325 SQMNEDIPVN
+325 SQMNPDIPVN

-342 LQHVI
+342 LEHVI
-347 AVGSCNV
+347 AVGSCDV

-367 LDLLSP
+367 LDFLSP
-373 GGYAHI
+373 GGFA
-379 GSGDGILGSLL
+379 SQGILGMG
-390 AITNFSVLSTT
+390 AFSVLSTT
-401 YNTAGTFNDMLS
+401 YNEAGSMMDYIQQGLS
-413 GQMGGLT
+413 GDASQVM
-420 GGEMEYPTGGAGSCG
+420 TGGAGSFG
-435 VEGNYDI
+435 VSGKYDI

-476 KSTCVNVDAIN
+476 KSTCVNVDAQN

-524 ILAVGDAINFT
+524 ILATGASINFT
-535 DKTIGTPTSWSWEFE
+535 DKTLGTPTSWSWEFE

-563 NIAYNEEGIYQVR
+563 NIAYNQEGIYQVR

-586 TETKTYFILVGQSST
+586 TETKTYFILVGQSTT

-607 EEQNTHFAAQYRAS
+607 DEQNTHFATQLRAS

-627 DPQNVWFTTLNG
+627 DPQNVWFTTMNG
-639 TDGSVARDFGVTNN
+639 TDGSVARDFGVTND
-653 GGTTWVPKT
+653 GGTNWVPKT

-667 EWMPGDISAISGTT
+667 QWMPGDISAISGTT
-681 AWVANYSGET
+681 AWTANYSGET

-703 GDTWTRQGEELYQNS
+703 GDTWTRQGEELFQNS

-806 GVSKMISEMSW
+806 GVSKMITEMSW
-817 ADEMNGAITAMD
+817 ADEMNGAVTSMD
-829 YNSTTGQ
+829 YNQTTGQ

-874 IVITKS
+874 IVVTKS
-880 SSASLAENFSAYST
+880 ASALEDNFSAYST

-901 MLDDSIQYIQ
+901 MLDDSIQY
-911 VKMYDI
+911 VKVQMYDI
-917 NTGWAGGFNWDEN
+917 HTGWAGGFNWDEN
-930 SGGIYKWKGINM
+930 SGGIYKWRGINM

-961 YTVVAENETD
+961 YTVVAENETQN
-971 APITITKTSGP
+971 PITITMTSGP
-982 EWLTLAQVE
+982 EWLEIVYQENE
-991 GEYVLSGTAP
+991 GYVLYGTAP

>member
-1 MLAVFALMAFVTFG
+1 MLAVFALMTLVTFG

-45 IMPKDLPFLGDLID
+45 IMPKDLPFLGDLVD

-82 RMDFGAIDR
+82 RMDFGAIDK
-91 IESLI
+91 IETLI
-96 KDMEKLGVVEYAE
+96 KDMEKIGVVEYAE

-116 SNYEGEGNTRAQRFT
+116 SQTV
-131 PNDTYYN
+131 NDPYYN
-138 RALSYDGV
+138 RTLNYTPSGLEFL
-146 YGMGIGSYEVNSSWH
+146 YGSAFSVNSSWH
-161 LDLINAEQAWEETN
+161 LDLINAEEAWDETD
-175 GSQDITVAVLDNA
+175 GSDEITVAVLDNA
-188 IWIDHP
+188 IYIDHE
-194 DLTNMI
+194 DLTHMI
-200 DRVNSTDLGDGDD
+200 DRENSIDLGDGDN

-227 THSTGLIGAEKNND
+227 THSAGLIGAEKNNN

-267 MAAGFEGIVYAADHG
+267 MAAGFEGIIYAADHG

-342 LQHVI
+342 LEHVI
-347 AVGSCNV
+347 AVGSCNS
-354 DNKKSDFSCYGTW
+354 DDKKSDFSCYGTW

-373 GGYAHI
+373 GGYAYQAT
-379 GSGDGILGSLL
+379 GMMP
-390 AITNFSVLSTT
+390 ITSFSVLSTT
-401 YNTAGTFNDMLS
+401 YNTAGTFGEMLS
-413 GQMGGLT
+413 GQLGGVT
-420 GGEMEYPTGGAGSCG
+420 GGEMEFPTGGAGSCG
-435 VEGNYDI
+435 VSGQYDI

-476 KSTCVNVDAIN
+476 KSTCVNVDALN

-512 MDLVADFEASDV
+512 MDLVADFEASEV

-535 DKTIGTPTSWSWEFE
+535 DRTIGTPTSWSWEFE

-576 LTVSDGTNTD
+576 LTVTDGTNTD
-586 TETKTYFILVGQSST
+586 SETKTYFILVGQSTT

-607 EEQNTHFAAQYRAS
+607 EEQNTHFATQYRAS

-627 DPQNVWFTTLNG
+627 DPQNVWFTTMNG
-639 TDGSVARDFGVTNN
+639 TDGTVARDFGVTTD

-667 EWMPGDISAISGTT
+667 DWMPGDISAISGTT
-681 AWVANYSGET
+681 AWTANYSSSA
-691 NGNGAIFKTTDG
+691 NGKGGIFKTTDG
-703 GDTWTRQGEELYQNS
+703 GDTWTRQGEELYQNTA
-718 SSFLNVIHFF
+718 SFLNIIHFF

-737 DPVNGNFEIYRTTDG
+737 DPVSGNFEIFRTTDG
-752 GATWTAVEAPAAQSS
+752 GETWNAVTAPAAQSQ

-786 NKGRIYK
+786 SKGRIYK

-806 GVSKMISEMSW
+806 GTTKMISEMSW
-817 ADEMNGAITAMD
+817 SDEMNGAVTVM
-829 YNSTTGQ
+829 NLNQTTGQ
-836 TSNWQFLRTTDG
+836 TSDWQFLRTTDG
-848 GQTWNAV
+848 GETWNAV
-855 SVADNYFSSF
+855 NVAENYFSSF

-874 IVITKS
+874 IVATKS
-880 SSASLAENFSAYST
+880 ASSLPDNFSAYST
-894 DWGTTWE
+894 DGGTTWE
-901 MLDDSIQYIQ
+901 VLDDSIQYIQ

-930 SGGIYKWKGINM
+930 NGGIYKWKGINM

-947 SLPVTTVEEYAEYS
+947 SLPIINIDEDAEYN
-961 YTVVAENETD
+961 YTVTAENETGN
-971 APITITKTSGP
+971 PITITMTTGP
-982 EWLTLAQVE
+982 EWLTLAQTN

-1001 HVTGLSEDFNVIL
+1001 HLNALSQNFNVVL
-1014 TADDGTETVTQPFT
+1014 TADDGDETATQPFT
-1028 ITVTTTNTA
+1028 ITVHTTNVA
-1037 PVFTSEPITTAT
+1037 PEFTSEPVTTAT
-1049 KDVEYVY
+1049 QNVEYVY
-1056 NVTCEDA
+1056 EITCTDA
-1063 DGDDITITATQIP
+1063 DNDDLTIEMTTGA
-1076 SWATFTD
+1076 SWATLVD
-1083 NGDGTA
+1083 HGDGTA
-1089 VLSGTSPN
+1089 TLSGTPLTA
-1097 VTTAGSGSR
+1097 TTIGNGPSFV
-1106 IILVA
+1106 ITVA
-1111 ADLLHETTQ
+1111 DMLYTTTQ
-1120 SFYIRT
+1120 RFNVRIAANTSV
-1126 TASIEDFGM
+1126 EDFGM
-1135 GAIAIYPNPTDGML
+1135 GAIELYPNPTDGIL
-1149 TIDNCEGS
+1149 TVENCEGAN
-1157 TYEIFDV
+1157 YEIFDI
-1164 TGKMIATGMINSST
+1164 TGKVVAAGNITNKVQ
-1178 ETINIE
+1178 TINIAD
-1184 SEITGNLVIRIINSN
+1184 EITGNLVIRIINN
-1199 KVINHNIVKF
+1199 DKVVTRPIVKF

>member
-1 MLAVFALMAFVTFG
+1 MLAVFALMTLVTFG

-45 IMPKDLPFLGDLID
+45 IMPKDLPFLGDLVD

-82 RMDFGAIDR
+82 RMDFGAIDK

-96 KDMEKLGVVEYAE
+96 KDMEKIGVVEYAE

-116 SNYEGEGNTRAQRFT
+116 SQTV
-131 PNDTYYN
+131 NDPYYN
-138 RALSYDGV
+138 RTLNYTPSGLEFL
-146 YGMGIGSYEVNSSWH
+146 YGSAFSVNSSWH
-161 LDLINAEQAWEETN
+161 LDLINAEEAWDETD
-175 GSQDITVAVLDNA
+175 GSDEITVAVLDNA
-188 IWIDHP
+188 IYIDHE
-194 DLTNMI
+194 DLTHMI
-200 DRVNSTDLGDGDD
+200 DRENSIDLGDGDN

-227 THSTGLIGAEKNND
+227 THSAGLIGAEKNNN

-267 MAAGFEGIVYAADHG
+267 MAAGFEGIIYAADHG

-342 LQHVI
+342 LEHVI
-347 AVGSCNV
+347 AVGSCNS
-354 DNKKSDFSCYGTW
+354 DDKKSDFSCYGTW

-373 GGYAHI
+373 GGYAYQAT
-379 GSGDGILGSLL
+379 GMMP
-390 AITNFSVLSTT
+390 ITSFSVLSTT
-401 YNTAGTFNDMLS
+401 YNTAGTFGDMLS
-413 GQMGGLT
+413 GQLGGIT
-420 GGEMEYPTGGAGSCG
+420 GGEMEFPTGGAGSCG
-435 VEGNYDI
+435 IEGQYDI

-476 KSTCVNVDAIN
+476 KSTCVNVDALN

-512 MDLVADFEASDV
+512 MDLVADFEASEV

-535 DKTIGTPTSWSWEFE
+535 DRTIGTPTSWSWEFE

-576 LTVSDGTNTD
+576 LTVTDGTNTD
-586 TETKTYFILVGQSST
+586 SETKTYFILVGQSTT

-627 DPQNVWFTTLNG
+627 DPQNVWFTTMNG
-639 TDGSVARDFGVTNN
+639 TDGTVARDFGVTND

-667 EWMPGDISAISGTT
+667 DWMPGDISAISGTT
-681 AWVANYSGET
+681 AWTANYSSSA
-691 NGNGAIFKTTDG
+691 NGKGGIFKTTDG

-718 SSFLNVIHFF
+718 TSFLNIIHFF

-737 DPVNGNFEIYRTTDG
+737 DPVSGNFEIFRTTDG
-752 GATWTAVEAPAAQSS
+752 GGTWTAVSAPAAQSS

-786 NKGRIYK
+786 SKGRIYK

-806 GVSKMISEMSW
+806 GTTKMISEMSW
-817 ADEMNGAITAMD
+817 SDEMNGAVTVM
-829 YNSTTGQ
+829 NLNQTTGQ
-836 TSNWQFLRTTDG
+836 TSDWQFLRTTDG
-848 GQTWNAV
+848 GETWNAV
-855 SVADNYFSSF
+855 NVAENYFSSF

-874 IVITKS
+874 IVATKS
-880 SSASLAENFSAYST
+880 ASSLPDNFSAYST
-894 DWGTTWE
+894 DGGTTWE
-901 MLDDSIQYIQ
+901 VLDDSIQYIQ

-930 SGGIYKWKGINM
+930 NGGIYKWKGINM

-947 SLPVTTVEEYAEYS
+947 SLPIINIDEDAEYN
-961 YTVVAENETD
+961 YTVTAENETGN
-971 APITITKTSGP
+971 PITITMTNGP
-982 EWLTLAQVE
+982 EWLTLAQTN

-1001 HVTGLSEDFNVIL
+1001 HLDALSQNFNVVL
-1014 TADDGTETVTQPFT
+1014 TADDGDETVTQPFT
-1028 ITVTTTNTA
+1028 ITVHTTNVA
-1037 PVFTSEPITTAT
+1037 PEFTSEPVTTAT
-1049 KDVEYVY
+1049 QYVEYVY
-1056 NVTCEDA
+1056 EITCTDA
-1063 DGDDITITATQIP
+1063 DNDQLTIEMTTGA
-1076 SWATFTD
+1076 SWATLVD
-1083 NGDGTA
+1083 HGDGTA
-1089 VLSGTSPN
+1089 TLSGTPQSA
-1097 VTTAGSGSR
+1097 TTIGNGPSFVITVS
-1106 IILVA
+1106 
-1111 ADLLHETTQ
+1111 DLLYTTTQ
-1120 SFYIRT
+1120 RFNVRI
-1126 TASIEDFGM
+1126 ASNAAVEDFGM
-1135 GAIAIYPNPTDGML
+1135 GAIALYPNPTDGML
-1149 TIDNCEGS
+1149 NVENCEGAN
-1157 TYEIFDV
+1157 YEIYDI
-1164 TGKMIATGMINSST
+1164 TGKVVAAGNITNKVQ
-1178 ETINIE
+1178 TINIAE
-1184 SEITGNLVIRIINSN
+1184 EISGNLVIRIINN
-1199 KVINHNIVKF
+1199 DKVVTRPIVKF

>member
-45 IMPKDLPFLGDLID
+45 IMPKDLPFLGDLVD

-82 RMDFGAIDR
+82 RMDFGAIDK

-96 KDMEKLGVVEYAE
+96 KDMKKIGVVEYAE

-116 SNYEGEGNTRAQRFT
+116 SNYEGDGNTRAQRFS
-131 PNDTYYN
+131 PNDPYYN
-138 RALSYDGV
+138 ADLSYPGLF
-146 YGMGIGSYEVNSSWH
+146 MGLGAFDVNSSWH
-161 LDLINAEQAWEETN
+161 LNLINAAQAWDETD
-175 GSQDITVAVLDNA
+175 GSDEITVAVLDNA
-188 IWIDHP
+188 IYVDHP

-200 DRVNSTDLGDGDD
+200 DRVNSIDLGDGDN

-227 THSTGLIGAEKNND
+227 THSAGLIGAEKNNG

-259 TDASDGQS
+259 SDATDGQS

-310 CILLG
+310 CIMLG

-325 SQMNEDIPVN
+325 SQVNSEIPVN

-342 LQHVI
+342 LEHVI
-347 AVGSCNV
+347 AVGSCDV
-354 DNKKSDFSCYGTW
+354 DDRKSDFSCYGTW

-373 GGYAHI
+373 GGYAHQ
-379 GSGDGILGSLL
+379 STLGMTSF
-390 AITNFSVLSTT
+390 AVLSTT
-401 YNTAGTFNDMLS
+401 FNEAGSYMDMLEHATDQS
-413 GQMGGLT
+413 QIT
-420 GGEMEYPTGGAGSCG
+420 TGGAGDCG
-435 VEGNYDI
+435 VEGKYDI

-462 KNPTLTPEELTAVM
+462 KNPTLTPEELTEVM

-499 DAYAAVHAAGLLN
+499 DAYAAVVAAGQRD
-512 MDLVADFEASDV
+512 MTLVADFEASEV
-524 ILAVGDAINFT
+524 ILATGDAINFT
-535 DKTIGTPTSWSWEFE
+535 DKTIGTPTSWFWEFE

-557 TDQNPQ
+557 TEQNPQ
-563 NIAYNEEGIYQVR
+563 NIAYNEEGIYRVI
-576 LTVSDGTNTD
+576 LTVSDGTNSD

-627 DPQNVWFTTLNG
+627 DPQNVWFTTMNG
-639 TDGSVARDFGVTNN
+639 TDGSVARDFGVTND

-667 EWMPGDISAISGTT
+667 QWMPGDISAISGTT
-681 AWVANYSGET
+681 AWTANYSGET

-718 SSFLNVIHFF
+718 ASFLNVIHFF

-737 DPVNGNFEIYRTTDG
+737 DPVSGNFEIFRTTDG
-752 GATWTAVEAPAAQSS
+752 GETWTAVSAPAAQSS

-817 ADEMNGAITAMD
+817 ADEMNGAVTVMD
-829 YNSTTGQ
+829 YNQTTGQ

-848 GQTWNAV
+848 GETWNAV

-865 CLVPGTPGM
+865 SLVPGTPGM
-874 IVITKS
+874 IVVTKS
-880 SSASLAENFSAYST
+880 ASTLEDNFSAYST

-901 MLDDSIQYIQ
+901 MLDDSIQYVQ
-911 VKMYDI
+911 VKMHDI

-930 SGGIYKWKGINM
+930 NGGIYKWRGINM

-947 SLPVTTVEEYAEYS
+947 SLPITNVNEDAEYS
-961 YTVVAENETD
+961 YTVVAENETGN
-971 APITITKTSGP
+971 PITITLTTAP
-982 EWLTLAQVE
+982 NWLTLAQVE

-1001 HVTGLSEDFNVIL
+1001 HLDAISQNFNVVL
-1014 TADDGTETVTQPFT
+1014 TADDGEETATQPFT
-1028 ITVTTTNTA
+1028 ITVHTTNVA
-1037 PVFTSEPITTAT
+1037 PEFTSDPVTTAT
-1049 KDVEYVY
+1049 QYVEYVY
-1056 NVTCEDA
+1056 EITCADA
-1063 DGDDITITATQIP
+1063 DNDDLTIEMTSGA
-1076 SWATFTD
+1076 SWATLVD

-1089 VLSGTSPN
+1089 TLSGTPLT
-1097 VTTAGSGSR
+1097 VTTIGNGVSFVLTVSDA
-1106 IILVA
+1106 LYT
-1111 ADLLHETTQ
+1111 TTQ
-1120 SFYIRT
+1120 RFNVRT
-1126 TASIEDFGM
+1126 SSNPSTIEDFGM
-1135 GAIAIYPNPTDGML
+1135 GAIALYPNPTDGML
-1149 TIDNCEGS
+1149 TIENCEGAN
-1157 TYEIFDV
+1157 YEIYDI
-1164 TGKMIATGMINSST
+1164 TGKIVVAGTITNKVQ
-1178 ETINIE
+1178 TINIAD
-1184 SEITGNLVIRIINSN
+1184 EITGNLVIRIINNN
-1199 KVINHNIVKF
+1199 KVVTRPIVKF

>member
-1 MLAVFALMAFVTFG
+1 MRELRQILMLAVFALMTLVTFG

-45 IMPKDLPFLGDLID
+45 IMPKDLPFLGDLVD

-77 IRHTW
+77 IKHTW
-82 RMDFGAIDR
+82 RMDFGAINK

-96 KDMEKLGVVEYAE
+96 KDMEKIGVVEYAE

-116 SNYEGEGNTRAQRFT
+116 SNYEGDENTRAQRFS
-131 PNDTYYN
+131 PNDPYYN
-138 RALSYDGV
+138 ATLSYPGV
-146 YGMGIGSYEVNSSWH
+146 FMGIGSFEVNSSWH
-161 LDLINAEQAWEETN
+161 LNLINAAQAWDETN
-175 GSQDITVAVLDNA
+175 GSDQITVAVLDNA
-188 IWIDHP
+188 IYVDHP
-194 DLTNMI
+194 DLTHMI
-200 DRVNSTDLGDGDD
+200 DRENSIDLGDGDN

-227 THSTGLIGAEKNND
+227 THSAGLIGAEKNNG

-259 TDASDGQS
+259 SDATDGQS

-310 CILLG
+310 CIMLG

-325 SQMNEDIPVN
+325 SQMNEEIPVN

-342 LQHVI
+342 LEHVI
-347 AVGSCNV
+347 AVGSCNA
-354 DNKKSDFSCYGTW
+354 DDKKSDFSCYGTW

-373 GGYAHI
+373 GGYAHQ
-379 GSGDGILGSLL
+379 STLGMTSF
-390 AITNFSVLSTT
+390 AVLSTT
-401 YNTAGTFNDMLS
+401 FNEAGSYMDMLEHATDQS
-413 GQMGGLT
+413 QIT
-420 GGEMEYPTGGAGSCG
+420 TGGAGDCG
-435 VEGNYDI
+435 VEGKYDI

-512 MDLVADFEASDV
+512 MDLVADFEASEV
-524 ILAVGDAINFT
+524 ILATGDAINFT
-535 DKTIGTPTSWSWEFE
+535 DRTIGNPTSWLWEFE
-550 GGTPATS
+550 GGTPAYS
-557 TDQNPQ
+557 EEQNPQ

-576 LTVSDGTNTD
+576 LTVSDGTNED

-607 EEQNTHFAAQYRAS
+607 EEQNTHFAAQYRGS

-627 DPQNVWFTTLNG
+627 DPQTVWFTTLNG
-639 TDGSVARDFGVTNN
+639 TDGTVARDFGVTTD
-653 GGTTWVPKT
+653 GGTTWTPKT

-667 EWMPGDISAISGTT
+667 DWMPGDISPINGTT
-681 AWVANYSGET
+681 AWSANYSSSASGK
-691 NGNGAIFKTTDG
+691 GAIFKTTDG
-703 GDTWTRQGEELYQNS
+703 GDTWTRQGEELYQNDA
-718 SSFLNVIHFF
+718 SFLNIVHFF

-737 DPVNGNFEIYRTTDG
+737 DPVNNNFEIFVTTDG
-752 GATWTAVEAPAAQSS
+752 GATWTAAEAPAAQSQ

-806 GVSKMISEMSW
+806 GTTKMITEMSW
-817 ADEMNGAITAMD
+817 ADEMNGAVTVANLD
-829 YNSTTGQ
+829 QTTGQ
-836 TSNWQFLRTTDG
+836 TSAWQFLKTTDG
-848 GQTWNAV
+848 GETWSEVGVTA
-855 SVADNYFSSF
+855 NYFSSF

-880 SSASLAENFSAYST
+880 ASTLPENFSAYST
-894 DWGTTWE
+894 DWGTSWE

-911 VKMYDI
+911 VRMHDI

-930 SGGIYKWKGINM
+930 NGGIYKWRGIEM

-947 SLPVTTVEEYAEYS
+947 SIPVRSAVEYEEYTYNV
-961 YTVVAENETD
+961 TAENEID
-971 APITITKTSGP
+971 CAITITMTDGP
-982 EWLTLAQVE
+982 DWLAISRN
-991 GEYVLSGTAP
+991 GNEYVLSGTVP
-1001 HVTGLSEDFNVIL
+1001 HITGL
-1014 TADDGTETVTQPFT
+1014 TADFDVVLTATDCEDSKTQAFT
-1028 ITVTTTNTA
+1028 ITVSTANTA
-1037 PVFTSEPITTAT
+1037 PVFVSEPIEIAI
-1049 KDVEYVY
+1049 VNEEYIY
-1056 NVTCEDA
+1056 NIVCEDA
-1063 DGDDITITATQIP
+1063 DNDQLTITARQKP

-1089 VLSGTSPN
+1089 ELRGTSTT
-1097 VTTAGSGSR
+1097 VTSVGTGSR
-1106 IILVA
+1106 VLLVVE
-1111 ADLLHETTQ
+1111 DGLYTTSQ
-1120 SFYIRT
+1120 DFRVRT
-1126 TASIEDFGM
+1126 NSATAVEDFGM
-1135 GAIAIYPNPTDGML
+1135 GAIELYPNPTDGML
-1149 TIDNCEGS
+1149 TVENCEGAN
-1157 TYEIFDV
+1157 YEIFDI
-1164 TGKMIATGMINSST
+1164 TGKVVAAGNITNKIQ
-1178 ETINIE
+1178 TINIAD
-1184 SEITGNLVIRIINSN
+1184 EITGNLVIRIINN
-1199 KVINHNIVKF
+1199 DKVVTRPIVKF

>member
-1 MLAVFALMAFVTFG
+1 MLAVFALMTLVTFG

-82 RMDFGAIDR
+82 RMDFGAIDK

-96 KDMEKLGVVEYAE
+96 KDMEKLSVVEYAE

-116 SNYEGEGNTRAQRFT
+116 SQTV
-131 PNDTYYN
+131 NDPYYN
-138 RALSYDGV
+138 RTLNYTPSGLEFL
-146 YGMGIGSYEVNSSWH
+146 YGSAFSVNSSWH
-161 LDLINAEQAWEETN
+161 LDLINAEDAWDETN
-175 GSQDITVAVLDNA
+175 GSSEITVAVLDNA
-188 IWIDHP
+188 IYVDHP

-200 DRVNSTDLGDGDD
+200 DRENSTDLGDGDN

-227 THSTGLIGAEKNND
+227 THSAGLIGAEKDNG

-267 MAAGFEGIVYAADHG
+267 MAAGFEGIIYAADHG

-342 LQHVI
+342 LEHVI
-347 AVGSCNV
+347 AVGSCNS
-354 DNKKSDFSCYGTW
+354 DDKKSDFSCYGTW

-373 GGYAHI
+373 GGYAYQAT
-379 GSGDGILGSLL
+379 GMMP
-390 AITNFSVLSTT
+390 ITSFSVLSTT
-401 YNTAGTFNDMLS
+401 YNTAGTFGDMLS
-413 GQMGGLT
+413 GQLGGIT
-420 GGEMEYPTGGAGSCG
+420 GGEMEFPTGGAGSCG
-435 VEGNYDI
+435 IEGQYDI

-462 KNPTLTPEELTAVM
+462 KNPTLTPEELTVVM

-524 ILAVGDAINFT
+524 ILATGASINFT
-535 DKTIGTPTSWSWEFE
+535 DKTLGTPTSWSWEFE

-586 TETKTYFILVGQSST
+586 TETKTYFILVGQSTT

-607 EEQNTHFAAQYRAS
+607 DEQNTHFATQYRAS

-627 DPQNVWFTTLNG
+627 DPQNVWFTTMNG
-639 TDGSVARDFGVTNN
+639 TDGTVARDFGVTND

-667 EWMPGDISAISGTT
+667 DWMPGDISAINGTT
-681 AWVANYSGET
+681 AWTANYSSSA
-691 NGNGAIFKTTDG
+691 NGKGGIFKTTDG
-703 GDTWTRQGEELYQNS
+703 GDTWTRQGEELFQNS
-718 SSFLNVIHFF
+718 SSFLNVVHFF

-793 TTDKGATWTVLST
+793 TTDKGATWTVLNT
-806 GVSKMISEMSW
+806 GVSKMITEMSW
-817 ADEMNGAITAMD
+817 ADEMNGAVTSMD
-829 YNSTTGQ
+829 YNQTTGQ

-865 CLVPGTPGM
+865 SLVPGTPGM
-874 IVITKS
+874 IVVTKS
-880 SSASLAENFSAYST
+880 ASALEDNFSAYST

-901 MLDDSIQYIQ
+901 MLDDSIQY
-911 VKMYDI
+911 VKVQMYDI
-917 NTGWAGGFNWDEN
+917 HTGWAGGFNWDEN
-930 SGGIYKWKGINM
+930 SGGIYKWRGINM

-1014 TADDGTETVTQPFT
+1014 TADDGDETVTQPFT

-1083 NGDGTA
+1083 NGDGTV

>member
-1 MLAVFALMAFVTFG
+1 MLAVFALMTLVTFG

-82 RMDFGAIDR
+82 RMDFGAIDK

-116 SNYEGEGNTRAQRFT
+116 SQTV
-131 PNDTYYN
+131 NDPYYN
-138 RALSYDGV
+138 RTLNYTPSGLEFL
-146 YGMGIGSYEVNSSWH
+146 YGSAFSVNSSWH
-161 LDLINAEQAWEETN
+161 LDLINAEDAWDETN
-175 GSQDITVAVLDNA
+175 GSSEITVAVLDNA
-188 IWIDHP
+188 IYVDHP

-200 DRVNSTDLGDGDD
+200 DRENSTDLGDGDN

-227 THSTGLIGAEKNND
+227 THSAGLIGAEKNNG

-259 TDASDGQS
+259 SDATDGQS

-342 LQHVI
+342 LEHVI
-347 AVGSCNV
+347 AVGSCNS
-354 DNKKSDFSCYGTW
+354 DDKKSDFSCYGTW

-373 GGYAHI
+373 GGYAYQAT
-379 GSGDGILGSLL
+379 GMMP
-390 AITNFSVLSTT
+390 ITSFSVLSTT
-401 YNTAGTFNDMLS
+401 YNTAGTFGDMLS
-413 GQMGGLT
+413 GQLGGIT
-420 GGEMEYPTGGAGSCG
+420 GGEMEFPTGGAGSCG
-435 VEGNYDI
+435 IEGQYDI

-524 ILAVGDAINFT
+524 ILATGASINFT
-535 DKTIGTPTSWSWEFE
+535 DKTLGTPTSWSWEFE

-586 TETKTYFILVGQSST
+586 TETKTYFILVGQSTT

-607 EEQNTHFAAQYRAS
+607 DEQNTHFATQYRAS

-627 DPQNVWFTTLNG
+627 DPQNVWFTTMNG
-639 TDGSVARDFGVTNN
+639 TDGTVARDFGVTND
-653 GGTTWVPKT
+653 GGTNWVPKT

-667 EWMPGDISAISGTT
+667 QWMPGDISAISGTT
-681 AWVANYSGET
+681 AWTANYSGET

-703 GDTWTRQGEELYQNS
+703 GDTWTRQGEELFQNS

-793 TTDKGATWTVLST
+793 TTDKGATWTVLNT
-806 GVSKMISEMSW
+806 GVSKMITEMSW
-817 ADEMNGAITAMD
+817 ADEMNGAVTSMD
-829 YNSTTGQ
+829 YNQTTGQ

-874 IVITKS
+874 IVVTKS
-880 SSASLAENFSAYST
+880 ASALEDNFSAYST

-901 MLDDSIQYIQ
+901 MLDDSIQY
-911 VKMYDI
+911 VKVQMYDI
-917 NTGWAGGFNWDEN
+917 HTGWAGGFNWDEN
-930 SGGIYKWKGINM
+930 SGGIYKWRGINM

-947 SLPVTTVEEYAEYS
+947 SIPVTEVEEYANYS
-961 YTVVAENETD
+961 YTVVAENETLI
-971 APITITKTSGP
+971 PITITMTSGP
-982 EWLTLAQVE
+982 EWLEIDYQENE
-991 GEYVLSGTAP
+991 GYVLHGTAP
-1001 HVTGLSEDFNVIL
+1001 HVSGLSENFNVIL
-1014 TADDGTETVTQPFT
+1014 TADDGDETVTQPFT

>member
-1 MLAVFALMAFVTFG
+1 MRELRQILMLAVFALMTLVTFG

-45 IMPKDLPFLGDLID
+45 IMPKDLPFLGDLVD

-82 RMDFGAIDR
+82 RMDFGAIDK
-91 IESLI
+91 IETLI
-96 KDMEKLGVVEYAE
+96 KDMEKIGVVEYAE

-116 SNYEGEGNTRAQRFT
+116 SQTV
-131 PNDTYYN
+131 NDPYYN
-138 RALSYDGV
+138 RTLNYTPSGLEFL
-146 YGMGIGSYEVNSSWH
+146 YGSAFSVNSSWH
-161 LDLINAEQAWEETN
+161 LDLINAEDAWDETN
-175 GSQDITVAVLDNA
+175 GSSEITVAVLDNA
-188 IWIDHP
+188 IYVDHP

-200 DRVNSTDLGDGDD
+200 DRENSTDLGDGDN

-227 THSTGLIGAEKNND
+227 THSAGLIGAEKDNG

-267 MAAGFEGIVYAADHG
+267 MAAGFEGIIYAADHG

-342 LQHVI
+342 LEHVI
-347 AVGSCNV
+347 AVGSCNS
-354 DNKKSDFSCYGTW
+354 DDKKSDFSCYGTW

-373 GGYAHI
+373 GGYAYQAT
-379 GSGDGILGSLL
+379 GMMP
-390 AITNFSVLSTT
+390 ITSFSVLSTT
-401 YNTAGTFNDMLS
+401 YNTAGTFGDMLS
-413 GQMGGLT
+413 GQLGGIT
-420 GGEMEYPTGGAGSCG
+420 GGEMEFPTGGAGSCG
-435 VEGNYDI
+435 IEGQYDI

-476 KSTCVNVDAIN
+476 KSTCVNVDAQN

-512 MDLVADFEASDV
+512 MDLVADFEASEV
-524 ILAVGDAINFT
+524 ILATGDAINFT
-535 DKTIGTPTSWSWEFE
+535 DKTIGNPTSWLWEFE
-550 GGTPATS
+550 GGTPAYS
-557 TDQNPQ
+557 EEQNPQ

-576 LTVSDGTNTD
+576 LTVSDGTNED

-607 EEQNTHFAAQYRAS
+607 EEQNTHFAAQYRGS

-627 DPQNVWFTTLNG
+627 DPQTVWFTTLNG
-639 TDGSVARDFGVTNN
+639 TDGTVARDFGVTTD
-653 GGTTWVPKT
+653 GGTTWTPKT

-667 EWMPGDISAISGTT
+667 DWMPGDISPINGTT
-681 AWVANYSGET
+681 AWSANYSSSASGK
-691 NGNGAIFKTTDG
+691 GAIFKTTDG
-703 GDTWTRQGEELYQNS
+703 GDTWTRQGEELYQNDA
-718 SSFLNVIHFF
+718 SFLNIVHFF

-737 DPVNGNFEIYRTTDG
+737 DPVNNNFEIFRTTDG
-752 GATWTAVEAPAAQSS
+752 GETWTAATAPAAQSQ
-767 EASTVGLDWAIGD
+767 EASTVGLDWAICD

-793 TTDKGATWTVLST
+793 TTDKGANWTVLST
-806 GVSKMISEMSW
+806 GTTKMITEMSW
-817 ADEMNGAITAMD
+817 ADEMNGAVTVANLD
-829 YNSTTGQ
+829 QTTGQ
-836 TSNWQFLRTTDG
+836 TSAWQFLKTTDG
-848 GQTWNAV
+848 GETWSEVGVTA
-855 SVADNYFSSF
+855 NYFSSF

-880 SSASLAENFSAYST
+880 ASTLPENFSAYST
-894 DWGTTWE
+894 DWGTSWE

-911 VKMYDI
+911 VRMHDI

-930 SGGIYKWKGINM
+930 NGGIYKWRGIEM

-947 SLPVTTVEEYAEYS
+947 SIPVRSAVEYEEYTYNV
-961 YTVVAENETD
+961 TAENEID
-971 APITITKTSGP
+971 CAITITMTDGP
-982 EWLTLAQVE
+982 DWLSISRN
-991 GEYVLSGTAP
+991 GNEYVLSGTVP
-1001 HVTGLSEDFNVIL
+1001 HITGL
-1014 TADDGTETVTQPFT
+1014 TADFDVELTATDCEDSKTQAFT
-1028 ITVTTTNTA
+1028 ITVSTANTA
-1037 PVFTSEPITTAT
+1037 PVFVSEPIEIAI
-1049 KDVEYVY
+1049 VNEEYIY
-1056 NVTCEDA
+1056 NIVCEDA
-1063 DGDDITITATQIP
+1063 DNDQLTITARQKP

-1089 VLSGTSPN
+1089 ELRGTSTT
-1097 VTTAGSGSR
+1097 VTSVGTGSR
-1106 IILVA
+1106 VLLVVE
-1111 ADLLHETTQ
+1111 DGLYTTSQ
-1120 SFYIRT
+1120 DFRVRT
-1126 TASIEDFGM
+1126 NSASAIEDFGM
-1135 GAIAIYPNPTDGML
+1135 GAIELYPNPTDGML
-1149 TIDNCEGS
+1149 TVENCEGAN
-1157 TYEIFDV
+1157 YEIFDI
-1164 TGKMIATGMINSST
+1164 TGKVVAAGNITNKVQ
-1178 ETINIE
+1178 TINIAD
-1184 SEITGNLVIRIINSN
+1184 EITGNLVIRIINN
-1199 KVINHNIVKF
+1199 DKVVTRPIVKF

>member
-1 MLAVFALMAFVTFG
+1 MLAVLALMTLVTFG

-45 IMPKDLPFLGDLID
+45 IMPKDLPFLGDLVE

-82 RMDFGAIDR
+82 RMDFGAIDK

-96 KDMEKLGVVEYAE
+96 KDMEKIGVVEYAE

-116 SNYEGEGNTRAQRFT
+116 SQTV
-131 PNDTYYN
+131 NDPYYN
-138 RALSYDGV
+138 RTLNYTPSGLEFL
-146 YGMGIGSYEVNSSWH
+146 YGSAFSVNSSWH
-161 LDLINAEQAWEETN
+161 LDLINAEDAWDETN
-175 GSQDITVAVLDNA
+175 GSSEITVAVLDNA
-188 IWIDHP
+188 IYVDHP

-200 DRVNSTDLGDGDD
+200 DRENSTDLGDGDN

-227 THSTGLIGAEKNND
+227 THSAGLIGAEKDNG

-267 MAAGFEGIVYAADHG
+267 MAAGFEGIIYAADHG

-342 LQHVI
+342 LEHVI
-347 AVGSCNV
+347 AVGSCNS
-354 DNKKSDFSCYGTW
+354 DDKKSDFSCYGTW

-373 GGYAHI
+373 GGYAYQAT
-379 GSGDGILGSLL
+379 GMMP
-390 AITNFSVLSTT
+390 ITSFSVLSTT
-401 YNTAGTFNDMLS
+401 YNTAGTFGDMLS
-413 GQMGGLT
+413 GQLGGIT
-420 GGEMEYPTGGAGSCG
+420 GGEMEFPTGGAGSCG
-435 VEGNYDI
+435 VEGQYDI

-476 KSTCVNVDAIN
+476 KSTCVNVDAQN

-524 ILAVGDAINFT
+524 ILATGASINFT
-535 DKTIGTPTSWSWEFE
+535 DKTLGTPTSWSWEFE

-586 TETKTYFILVGQSST
+586 IETKTYFILVGQSST

-607 EEQNTHFAAQYRAS
+607 DEQNTHFATQLRAS

-627 DPQNVWFTTLNG
+627 DPLNVWFTTMNG
-639 TDGSVARDFGVTNN
+639 TDGSVARDFGVTND

-662 FSYDA
+662 FSYEA
-667 EWMPGDISAISGTT
+667 QWMPGDISAISGTT

-718 SSFLNVIHFF
+718 ASFLNVIHFF

-793 TTDKGATWTVLST
+793 TTDKGATWTVLNT
-806 GVSKMISEMSW
+806 GVSKMITEMSW
-817 ADEMNGAITAMD
+817 ADEMNGAVTSMD
-829 YNSTTGQ
+829 YNQTTGQ

-874 IVITKS
+874 IVVTKS
-880 SSASLAENFSAYST
+880 ASALEDNFSAYST

-901 MLDDSIQYIQ
+901 MLDDSIQY
-911 VKMYDI
+911 VKVQMYDI
-917 NTGWAGGFNWDEN
+917 HTGWAGGFNWDEN
-930 SGGIYKWKGINM
+930 NGGIYKWKGINM

-947 SLPVTTVEEYAEYS
+947 SIPVTEVEEYANYS
-961 YTVVAENETD
+961 YTVVAENETLI
-971 APITITKTSGP
+971 PITITMTSGP
-982 EWLTLAQVE
+982 EWLEIDYQENE
-991 GEYVLSGTAP
+991 GYVLHGTAP
-1001 HVTGLSEDFNVIL
+1001 HVTTLSENFNVVL
-1014 TADDGTETVTQPFT
+1014 TADDGEETVTQPFT
-1028 ITVTTTNTA
+1028 ITVRSTNTA
-1037 PVFTSEPITTAT
+1037 PVFTSEPNTTAVVN
-1049 KDVEYVY
+1049 VEYIY

-1063 DGDDITITATQIP
+1063 DNDQITITATQIP

-1083 NGDGTA
+1083 NGDGTG

-1097 VTTAGSGSR
+1097 VTTAGNGSR

-1126 TASIEDFGM
+1126 TTSVEDFGM

-1149 TIDNCEGS
+1149 NIENCEGS
-1157 TYEIFDV
+1157 TYEIYDV
-1164 TGKMIATGMINSST
+1164 TGKMIAAGKINST
-1178 ETINIE
+1178 VETISIA
-1184 SEITGNLVIRIINSN
+1184 SEITGNLVIRIINDD
-1199 KVINHNIVKF
+1199 KVINHHIVKF

>member
-1 MLAVFALMAFVTFG
+1 MLAVFALMALVTFG

-45 IMPKDLPFLGDLID
+45 IMPKDLPFLGNLVE

-82 RMDFGAIDR
+82 RMDFGAIDK

-96 KDMEKLGVVEYAE
+96 KDMEKIGVVEYAE

-116 SNYEGEGNTRAQRFT
+116 SNYEGDGNTRAQRFT
-131 PNDTYYN
+131 PNDPYYN
-138 RALSYDGV
+138 ADLSYPGLFL
-146 YGMGIGSYEVNSSWH
+146 GMGAFDVNSSWH
-161 LDLINAEQAWEETN
+161 LNLINAAEAWDETHGSEE
-175 GSQDITVAVLDNA
+175 ITVAVLDNA
-188 IWIDHP
+188 IYVDHP

-200 DRVNSTDLGDGDD
+200 DRENSIDLGDGDD
-213 DPNPPVANYIWSHG
+213 DPNPPTPTYIWSHG
-227 THSTGLIGAEKNND
+227 THSAGLIGAEKNNG

-325 SQMNEDIPVN
+325 SQMNSDIPVN

-342 LQHVI
+342 LEHVI
-347 AVGSCNV
+347 AVGSCDV
-354 DNKKSDFSCYGTW
+354 DDRKSDFSCYGTW

-373 GGYAHI
+373 GGFAYQ
-379 GSGDGILGSLL
+379 GSMGL
-390 AITNFSVLSTT
+390 ITFSVLSTT
-401 YNTAGTFNDMLS
+401 YNDAGDYSEYITGGLS
-413 GQMGGLT
+413 GDASQVT
-420 GGEMEYPTGGAGSCG
+420 TGGAGGCG
-435 VEGNYDI
+435 VEGKYDI

-462 KNPTLTPEELTAVM
+462 KNPTLTPEELTEVM

-535 DKTIGTPTSWSWEFE
+535 DRTVGTPTSWSWEFE

-586 TETKTYFILVGQSST
+586 TETKTYFILVGQSTT

-607 EEQNTHFAAQYRAS
+607 EEQNTHFTTQYRAS

-627 DPQNVWFTTLNG
+627 DPQNVWFTTMNG
-639 TDGSVARDFGVTNN
+639 TDGTTARDFGVTND

-667 EWMPGDISAISGTT
+667 QWMPGDISAISGTT
-681 AWVANYSGET
+681 AWTANYSGET

-718 SSFLNVIHFF
+718 ASFLNVIHFF

-737 DPVNGNFEIYRTTDG
+737 DPVSGNFEIFRTTDG
-752 GATWTAVEAPAAQSS
+752 GETWTAVSAPAAQSS

-817 ADEMNGAITAMD
+817 ADEMNGAVTVLD
-829 YNSTTGQ
+829 YNQTTGQ

-855 SVADNYFSSF
+855 NVADSYFSSF

-880 SSASLAENFSAYST
+880 ASALEDNFSAYST

-901 MLDDSIQYIQ
+901 MLDDSIQYVRVQ
-911 VKMYDI
+911 MHDI
-917 NTGWAGGFNWDEN
+917 NTGWAGGFNWDEDN
-930 SGGIYKWKGINM
+930 GGIYKWRGINM

-947 SLPVTTVEEYAEYS
+947 SLPVTNVDEEAEYT
-961 YTVVAENETD
+961 YTIVAENET
-971 APITITKTSGP
+971 ANPITITMTTGP

-1001 HVTGLSEDFNVIL
+1001 HINALSQNYNVVL
-1014 TADDGTETVTQPFT
+1014 TADDGDETETQPFT
-1028 ITVTTTNTA
+1028 ITVHTTNVA

-1049 KDVEYVY
+1049 QNVEYVY
-1056 NVTCEDA
+1056 EVTCTDA
-1063 DGDDITITATQIP
+1063 DNDNLTIEMTTGP
-1076 SWATFTD
+1076 SWATLVD

-1089 VLSGTSPN
+1089 TLSGTP
-1097 VTTAGSGSR
+1097 VTATTIGNGPQV
-1106 IILVA
+1106 ILVVS
-1111 ADLLHETTQ
+1111 DMLYQTTQ
-1120 SFYIRT
+1120 SFNVRI
-1126 TASIEDFGM
+1126 AANSGVEDFGM

-1149 TIDNCEGS
+1149 NVENCEGS
-1157 TYEIFDV
+1157 TYEIFDI
-1164 TGKMIATGMINSST
+1164 TGKVVAAGQINST
-1178 ETINIE
+1178 VETINIAE
-1184 SEITGNLVIRIINSN
+1184 DITGNLVIRIVNN
-1199 KVINHNIVKF
+1199 DKVLTHQIVKF

>member
-1 MLAVFALMAFVTFG
+1 MLAVFALMALVTFG

-45 IMPKDLPFLGDLID
+45 IMPKNLPFLGDLVD

-82 RMDFGAIDR
+82 RMDFGAIDK

-116 SNYEGEGNTRAQRFT
+116 SQTVDD
-131 PNDTYYN
+131 PYYN
-138 RALSYDGV
+138 ASLS
-146 YGMGIGSYEVNSSWH
+146 MITTSVNSSWH
-161 LDLINAEQAWEETN
+161 LGLINAEQAWDEAD
-175 GSQDITVAVLDNA
+175 GSDQITVAVLDNA
-188 IWIDHP
+188 VYIDHP

-200 DRVNSTDLGDGDD
+200 DRVNSIDLGDGDN

-227 THSTGLIGAEKNND
+227 THSAGLIGAEKNNG

-259 TDASDGQS
+259 SDATDGQS

-310 CILLG
+310 CIMLG

-325 SQMNEDIPVN
+325 SQMNPDIPVN

-342 LQHVI
+342 LEHVI
-347 AVGSCNV
+347 AVGSCDV

-367 LDLLSP
+367 LDFLSP
-373 GGYAHI
+373 GGFA
-379 GSGDGILGSLL
+379 SQGILGMG
-390 AITNFSVLSTT
+390 AFSVLSTT
-401 YNTAGTFNDMLS
+401 YNEAGSMMDYIQQGLS
-413 GQMGGLT
+413 GDASQVM
-420 GGEMEYPTGGAGSCG
+420 TGGAGSFG
-435 VEGNYDI
+435 VSGKYDI

-457 GLVLS
+457 GLILS

-476 KSTCVNVDAIN
+476 KSTCVNVDAQN

-524 ILAVGDAINFT
+524 IIQTGRTVDYT
-535 DKTIGTPTSWSWEFE
+535 DKTIGTPTSWLWEFE
-550 GGTPATS
+550 GGTPAYS
-557 TDQNPQ
+557 EEQNPQ
-563 NIAYNEEGIYQVR
+563 NIAYNQEGIYQVR
-576 LTVSDGTNTD
+576 LTVSDGVNED

-607 EEQNTHFAAQYRAS
+607 EEQNTHFAAQYRGS

-627 DPQNVWFTTLNG
+627 DPQTVWFTTLNG
-639 TDGSVARDFGVTNN
+639 TDGTVARDFGVTTD
-653 GGTTWVPKT
+653 GGTNWTPKT

-667 EWMPGDISAISGTT
+667 DWMPGDISAIDGTT
-681 AWVANYSGET
+681 AWTANYSSAESGK
-691 NGNGAIFKTTDG
+691 GAIFKTTDG
-703 GDTWTRQGEELYQNS
+703 GDTWTRQGENLYQNDA
-718 SSFLNVIHFF
+718 SFLNIVHFF
-728 NENEGYAQG
+728 NENDGYAQG
-737 DPVNGNFEIYRTTDG
+737 DPVNNNFEIFVTTDG
-752 GATWTAVEAPAAQSS
+752 GATWTAAEAPAAQSQ

-786 NKGRIYK
+786 SKGRIYK
-793 TTDKGATWTVLST
+793 TTDKGATWTVLNT
-806 GVSKMISEMSW
+806 GVSKMITEMSW
-817 ADEMNGAITAMD
+817 ADEMNGAVTVATVD
-829 YNSTTGQ
+829 QTTGQ
-836 TSNWQFLRTTDG
+836 TSGWQFLKTTDG
-848 GQTWNAV
+848 GETWSEVGVTA
-855 SVADNYFSSF
+855 NYFSSF

-880 SSASLAENFSAYST
+880 ASTLPENFSAYST
-894 DWGTTWE
+894 DWGTSWE

-911 VKMYDI
+911 VRMHDI
-917 NTGWAGGFNWDEN
+917 NTGWAGGFNWDESN
-930 SGGIYKWKGINM
+930 GGIYKWRGIEM

-947 SLPVTTVEEYAEYS
+947 SIPVRSAVEYAEYT
-961 YTVVAENETD
+961 YNVEAENEID
-971 APITITKTSGP
+971 CAITITMTDGP
-982 EWLTLAQVE
+982 DWLSISN
-991 GEYVLSGTAP
+991 GENGYVLSGTVP
-1001 HVTGLSEDFNVIL
+1001 HITGLTETFDVEL
-1014 TADDGTETVTQPFT
+1014 TATDCEESKTQAFT
-1028 ITVTTTNTA
+1028 ITVSTTNTA
-1037 PVFTSEPITTAT
+1037 PVFVSEPIEIAI
-1049 KDVEYVY
+1049 VNEEYIY
-1056 NVTCEDA
+1056 NIVCEDA
-1063 DGDDITITATQIP
+1063 DNDQLTITARQKP

-1089 VLSGTSPN
+1089 ELRGTSTTVTN
-1097 VTTAGSGSR
+1097 VGSGSR
-1106 IILVA
+1106 VLLVVE
-1111 ADLLHETTQ
+1111 DGL
-1120 SFYIRT
+1120 Y
-1126 TASIEDFGM
+1126 TASQDFRVRTNSATSVEDFGM
-1135 GAIAIYPNPTDGML
+1135 GAIDLYPNPTDGML
-1149 TIDNCEGS
+1149 TIENCEGAN
-1157 TYEIFDV
+1157 YEIYDI
-1164 TGKMIATGMINSST
+1164 TGKIVVAGTITNKVQ
-1178 ETINIE
+1178 TINIAD
-1184 SEITGNLVIRIINSN
+1184 EITGNHVIRRNNNN
-1199 KVINHNIVKF
+1199 KVVTRPIVKF

>member
-1 MLAVFALMAFVTFG
+1 MLAVFALMTLVTFG

-45 IMPKDLPFLGDLID
+45 IMPKDLPFLGDLVE

-82 RMDFGAIDR
+82 RMDFGAIDK

-96 KDMEKLGVVEYAE
+96 KDMEKIGVVEYAE

-116 SNYEGEGNTRAQRFT
+116 SQTV
-131 PNDTYYN
+131 NDPYYN
-138 RALSYDGV
+138 RTLNYTPSGLEFL
-146 YGMGIGSYEVNSSWH
+146 YGSAFSVNSSWH
-161 LDLINAEQAWEETN
+161 LDLINAEEAWDETD
-175 GSQDITVAVLDNA
+175 GSDEITVAVLDNA
-188 IWIDHP
+188 IYIDHP

-200 DRVNSTDLGDGDD
+200 DRENSIDLGDGDN

-227 THSTGLIGAEKNND
+227 THSAGLIGAEKNNG

-267 MAAGFEGIVYAADHG
+267 MAAGFEGIIYAADHG

-342 LQHVI
+342 LEHVI
-347 AVGSCNV
+347 AVGSCNS
-354 DNKKSDFSCYGTW
+354 DDKKSDFSCYGTW

-373 GGYAHI
+373 GGYAYQAT
-379 GSGDGILGSLL
+379 GMMP
-390 AITNFSVLSTT
+390 ITSFSVLSTT
-401 YNTAGTFNDMLS
+401 YNNAGTFGEMLR
-413 GQMGGLT
+413 GQLGGIN
-420 GGEMEYPTGGAGSCG
+420 GGEMEFPTGGAGSCG
-435 VEGNYDI
+435 VSGQYDI

-476 KSTCVNVDAIN
+476 KSTCVNVDALN

-512 MDLVADFEASDV
+512 MDLVADFEASEV

-535 DKTIGTPTSWSWEFE
+535 DRTIGTPTSWSWEFE

-576 LTVSDGTNTD
+576 LTVTDGTNTD
-586 TETKTYFILVGQSST
+586 SETKTYFILVGQSTT

-607 EEQNTHFAAQYRAS
+607 EEQNTHFATQYRAS

-627 DPQNVWFTTLNG
+627 DPQNVWFTTMNG
-639 TDGSVARDFGVTNN
+639 TDGTVARDFGVTTD

-667 EWMPGDISAISGTT
+667 DWMPGDISAISGTT
-681 AWVANYSGET
+681 AWTANYSSSA
-691 NGNGAIFKTTDG
+691 NGKGGIFKTTDG
-703 GDTWTRQGEELYQNS
+703 GDTWTRQGEELYQNTA
-718 SSFLNVIHFF
+718 SFLNIIHFF

-737 DPVNGNFEIYRTTDG
+737 DPVSGNFEIFRTTDG
-752 GATWTAVEAPAAQSS
+752 GETWTAVEAPAAQSS

-786 NKGRIYK
+786 SKGRIYK

-806 GVSKMISEMSW
+806 GTTKMISEMSW
-817 ADEMNGAITAMD
+817 SDEMNGAVTVM
-829 YNSTTGQ
+829 NLNQTTGQ
-836 TSNWQFLRTTDG
+836 TSDWQFLRTTDG
-848 GQTWNAV
+848 GETWNAV
-855 SVADNYFSSF
+855 NVAENYFSSF

-874 IVITKS
+874 IVATKS
-880 SSASLAENFSAYST
+880 ASSLPDNFSAYST
-894 DWGTTWE
+894 DGGTTWE
-901 MLDDSIQYIQ
+901 VLDDSIQYIQ

-930 SGGIYKWKGINM
+930 NGGIYKWKGINM

-947 SLPVTTVEEYAEYS
+947 SLPIINIDEDAEYN
-961 YTVVAENETD
+961 YTVTAENETGN
-971 APITITKTSGP
+971 PITITMTTGP
-982 EWLTLAQVE
+982 EWLTLAQTN

-1001 HVTGLSEDFNVIL
+1001 HLNAISQNFNVVL
-1014 TADDGTETVTQPFT
+1014 TADDGDETATQPFT
-1028 ITVTTTNTA
+1028 ITVHTTNVA
-1037 PVFTSEPITTAT
+1037 PEFTSEPVTTAT
-1049 KDVEYVY
+1049 QNVEYVY
-1056 NVTCEDA
+1056 EITCTDA
-1063 DGDDITITATQIP
+1063 DNDDLTIEMTTGA
-1076 SWATFTD
+1076 SWATLVD
-1083 NGDGTA
+1083 HGDGTA
-1089 VLSGTSPN
+1089 TLSGTPLTA
-1097 VTTAGSGSR
+1097 TTIGNGPSFV
-1106 IILVA
+1106 ITVA
-1111 ADLLHETTQ
+1111 DMLYTTTQ
-1120 SFYIRT
+1120 RFNVRIAANTSV
-1126 TASIEDFGM
+1126 EDFGM
-1135 GAIAIYPNPTDGML
+1135 GAIELYPNPTDGML
-1149 TIDNCEGS
+1149 TVENCEGAN
-1157 TYEIFDV
+1157 YEIFDI
-1164 TGKMIATGMINSST
+1164 TGKVVAAGNITNKVQ
-1178 ETINIE
+1178 TINIAD
-1184 SEITGNLVIRIINSN
+1184 EITGNLVIRIINN
-1199 KVINHNIVKF
+1199 DKVVTRPIVKF

>member
-1 MLAVFALMAFVTFG
+1 MLAVFALMTLVTFG

-45 IMPKDLPFLGDLID
+45 IMPKDLPFLGDLVE

-82 RMDFGAIDR
+82 RMDFGAIDK

-116 SNYEGEGNTRAQRFT
+116 SQTV
-131 PNDTYYN
+131 NDPYYN
-138 RALSYDGV
+138 RTLNYTPSGLEFL
-146 YGMGIGSYEVNSSWH
+146 YGSAFSVNSSWH
-161 LDLINAEQAWEETN
+161 LDLINAEEAWDETN
-175 GSQDITVAVLDNA
+175 GSSEITVAVLDNA
-188 IWIDHP
+188 IYVDHP

-200 DRVNSTDLGDGDD
+200 DRENSIDLGDGDN

-227 THSTGLIGAEKNND
+227 THSAGLIGAEKDNG

-267 MAAGFEGIVYAADHG
+267 MAAGFEGIIYAADHG

-325 SQMNEDIPVN
+325 SQMNPDIPVN

-342 LQHVI
+342 LEHVI
-347 AVGSCNV
+347 AVGSCNS
-354 DNKKSDFSCYGTW
+354 DDKKSDFSCYGTW

-373 GGYAHI
+373 GGYAYQAT
-379 GSGDGILGSLL
+379 GMMP
-390 AITNFSVLSTT
+390 ITSFSVLSTT
-401 YNTAGTFNDMLS
+401 YNNAGTFGEMLS
-413 GQMGGLT
+413 GQLGGIT
-420 GGEMEYPTGGAGSCG
+420 GGEMEFPTGGAGSCG
-435 VEGNYDI
+435 VSGQYDI

-476 KSTCVNVDAIN
+476 KSTCVNVDAQN

-512 MDLVADFEASDV
+512 MDLVADFEASEV
-524 ILAVGDAINFT
+524 ILATGDAINFT
-535 DKTIGTPTSWSWEFE
+535 DRTIGTPTSWSWEFE

-576 LTVSDGTNTD
+576 LTVTDGTNTD
-586 TETKTYFILVGQSST
+586 SETKTYFILVGQSTT

-607 EEQNTHFAAQYRAS
+607 EEQNTHFATQYRAS

-627 DPQNVWFTTLNG
+627 DPQNVWFTTMNG
-639 TDGSVARDFGVTNN
+639 TDGTVARDFGVTND

-667 EWMPGDISAISGTT
+667 DWMPGDISAISGTT
-681 AWVANYSGET
+681 AWTANYSSSA
-691 NGNGAIFKTTDG
+691 NGKGGIFKTTDG
-703 GDTWTRQGEELYQNS
+703 GDTWTRQGEELYQNTA
-718 SSFLNVIHFF
+718 SFLNIIHFF

-737 DPVNGNFEIYRTTDG
+737 DPVSGNFEIFRTTDG
-752 GATWTAVEAPAAQSS
+752 GETWNAVTAPAAQSQ

-786 NKGRIYK
+786 SKGRIYK

-806 GVSKMISEMSW
+806 GTTKMISEMSW
-817 ADEMNGAITAMD
+817 SDEMNGAVTVM
-829 YNSTTGQ
+829 NLNQTTGQ
-836 TSNWQFLRTTDG
+836 TSDWQFLRTTDG
-848 GQTWNAV
+848 GETWNAV
-855 SVADNYFSSF
+855 NVAENYFSSF

-874 IVITKS
+874 IVATKS
-880 SSASLAENFSAYST
+880 ASSLPDNFSAYST
-894 DWGTTWE
+894 DGGTTWE
-901 MLDDSIQYIQ
+901 VLDDSIQYIQ

-930 SGGIYKWKGINM
+930 NGGIYKWKGINM

-947 SLPVTTVEEYAEYS
+947 SLPIINIDEDAEYN
-961 YTVVAENETD
+961 YTVTAENETGN
-971 APITITKTSGP
+971 PITITMTNGP
-982 EWLTLAQVE
+982 EWLTLAQTN

-1001 HVTGLSEDFNVIL
+1001 HLNAISQNFNVVL
-1014 TADDGTETVTQPFT
+1014 TADDGDETATQPFT
-1028 ITVTTTNTA
+1028 ITVHTTNVA
-1037 PVFTSEPITTAT
+1037 PEFTSEPVTTAT
-1049 KDVEYVY
+1049 QNVEYVY
-1056 NVTCEDA
+1056 EITCTDA
-1063 DGDDITITATQIP
+1063 DNDDLTIEMTTGA
-1076 SWATFTD
+1076 SWATLVD
-1083 NGDGTA
+1083 HGDGTA
-1089 VLSGTSPN
+1089 TLSGTPLTA
-1097 VTTAGSGSR
+1097 TTIGNGPSFV
-1106 IILVA
+1106 ITVA
-1111 ADLLHETTQ
+1111 DMLYTTTQ
-1120 SFYIRT
+1120 RFNVRIAANTSV
-1126 TASIEDFGM
+1126 EDFGM
-1135 GAIAIYPNPTDGML
+1135 GAIELYPNPTDGML
-1149 TIDNCEGS
+1149 TVENCEGAN
-1157 TYEIFDV
+1157 YEIFDI
-1164 TGKMIATGMINSST
+1164 TGKVVAAGNITNKVQ
-1178 ETINIE
+1178 TINIAD
-1184 SEITGNLVIRIINSN
+1184 EITGNLVIRIINN
-1199 KVINHNIVKF
+1199 DKVVTRPIVKF

>member
-1 MLAVFALMAFVTFG
+1 MLAVFALMTLVTFG

-45 IMPKDLPFLGDLID
+45 IMPKDLPFLGNLID

-82 RMDFGAIDR
+82 RMDFGAIDK

-116 SNYEGEGNTRAQRFT
+116 SQTV
-131 PNDTYYN
+131 NDPYYN
-138 RALSYDGV
+138 RTLNYTPSGLEFL
-146 YGMGIGSYEVNSSWH
+146 YGSAFSVNSSWH
-161 LDLINAEQAWEETN
+161 LDLINAEDAWDETN
-175 GSQDITVAVLDNA
+175 GSSEITVAVLDNA
-188 IWIDHP
+188 IYVDHP

-200 DRVNSTDLGDGDD
+200 DRENSTDLGDGDN

-227 THSTGLIGAEKNND
+227 THSAGLIGAEKNNG

-259 TDASDGQS
+259 SDATDGQS

-342 LQHVI
+342 LEHVI
-347 AVGSCNV
+347 AVGSCNS
-354 DNKKSDFSCYGTW
+354 DDKKSDFSCYGTW

-373 GGYAHI
+373 GGYAYQAT
-379 GSGDGILGSLL
+379 GMMP
-390 AITNFSVLSTT
+390 ITSFSVLSTT
-401 YNTAGTFNDMLS
+401 YNTAGTFGDMLS
-413 GQMGGLT
+413 GQLGGIT
-420 GGEMEYPTGGAGSCG
+420 GGEMEFPTGGAGSCG
-435 VEGNYDI
+435 IEGQYDI

-524 ILAVGDAINFT
+524 ILATGASINFT
-535 DKTIGTPTSWSWEFE
+535 DKTLGTPTSWSWEFE

-586 TETKTYFILVGQSST
+586 TETKTYFILVGQSTT

-607 EEQNTHFAAQYRAS
+607 DEQNTHFATQYRAS

-627 DPQNVWFTTLNG
+627 DPQNVWFTTMNG
-639 TDGSVARDFGVTNN
+639 TDGTVARDFGVTND

-667 EWMPGDISAISGTT
+667 DWMPGDISAINGTT
-681 AWVANYSGET
+681 AWTANYSSSA
-691 NGNGAIFKTTDG
+691 NGKGGIFKTTDG
-703 GDTWTRQGEELYQNS
+703 GDTWTRQGEDLFQNS
-718 SSFLNVIHFF
+718 SSFLNVVHFF

-806 GVSKMISEMSW
+806 GVSKMITEMSW
-817 ADEMNGAITAMD
+817 ADEMNGAVTSMD
-829 YNSTTGQ
+829 YNQTTGQ

-874 IVITKS
+874 IVVTKS
-880 SSASLAENFSAYST
+880 ASALEDNFSAYST

-901 MLDDSIQYIQ
+901 MLDDSIQY
-911 VKMYDI
+911 VKVQMYDI
-917 NTGWAGGFNWDEN
+917 HTGWAGGFNWDEN

-1014 TADDGTETVTQPFT
+1014 TADDGTETVNQPFT

>member
-1 MLAVFALMAFVTFG
+1 MLAVFALMTLVTFG

-45 IMPKDLPFLGDLID
+45 IMPKDLPFLGDLVD

-82 RMDFGAIDR
+82 RMDFGAIDK

-96 KDMEKLGVVEYAE
+96 KDMEKIGVVEYAE

-116 SNYEGEGNTRAQRFT
+116 SQTV
-131 PNDTYYN
+131 NDPYYN
-138 RALSYDGV
+138 RTLNYTPSGLEFL
-146 YGMGIGSYEVNSSWH
+146 YGSAFSVNSSWH
-161 LDLINAEQAWEETN
+161 LDLINAEEAWDETD
-175 GSQDITVAVLDNA
+175 GSDEITVAVLDNA
-188 IWIDHP
+188 IYIDHE
-194 DLTNMI
+194 DLTHMI
-200 DRVNSTDLGDGDD
+200 DRENSIDLGDGDN

-227 THSTGLIGAEKNND
+227 THSAGLIGAEKNNN

-267 MAAGFEGIVYAADHG
+267 MAAGFEGIIYAADHG

-342 LQHVI
+342 LEHVI
-347 AVGSCNV
+347 AVGSCNS
-354 DNKKSDFSCYGTW
+354 DDKKSDFSCYGTW

-373 GGYAHI
+373 GGYAYQAT
-379 GSGDGILGSLL
+379 GMMP
-390 AITNFSVLSTT
+390 ITSFSVLSTT
-401 YNTAGTFNDMLS
+401 YNNAGTFGEMLS
-413 GQMGGLT
+413 GQLGGIT
-420 GGEMEYPTGGAGSCG
+420 GGEMEFPTGGAGSCG
-435 VEGNYDI
+435 VSGQYDI

-476 KSTCVNVDAIN
+476 KSTCVNVDALN

-512 MDLVADFEASDV
+512 MDLVADFEASEV

-535 DKTIGTPTSWSWEFE
+535 DRTIGTPTSWSWEFE

-576 LTVSDGTNTD
+576 LTVTDGTNTD
-586 TETKTYFILVGQSST
+586 SETKTYFILVGQSTT

-607 EEQNTHFAAQYRAS
+607 EEQNTHFATQYRAS

-627 DPQNVWFTTLNG
+627 DPQNVWFTTMNG
-639 TDGSVARDFGVTNN
+639 TDGTVARDFGVTTD

-667 EWMPGDISAISGTT
+667 DWMPGDISAISGTT
-681 AWVANYSGET
+681 AWTANYSSSA
-691 NGNGAIFKTTDG
+691 NGKGGIFKTTDG
-703 GDTWTRQGEELYQNS
+703 GDTWTRQGEELYQNTA
-718 SSFLNVIHFF
+718 SFLNIIHFF

-737 DPVNGNFEIYRTTDG
+737 DPVSGNFEIFRTTDG
-752 GATWTAVEAPAAQSS
+752 GDTWNAVTAPAAQSQ

-786 NKGRIYK
+786 SKGRIYK

-806 GVSKMISEMSW
+806 GTTKMISEMSW
-817 ADEMNGAITAMD
+817 SDEMNGAVTVM
-829 YNSTTGQ
+829 NLNQTTGQ
-836 TSNWQFLRTTDG
+836 TSDWQFLRTTDG
-848 GQTWNAV
+848 GETWNAV
-855 SVADNYFSSF
+855 NVAENYFSSF

-874 IVITKS
+874 IVATKS
-880 SSASLAENFSAYST
+880 ASSLPDNFSAYST
-894 DWGTTWE
+894 DGGTTWE
-901 MLDDSIQYIQ
+901 VLDDSIQYIQ

-930 SGGIYKWKGINM
+930 NGGIYKWKGINM

-947 SLPVTTVEEYAEYS
+947 SLPIINIDEDAEYN
-961 YTVVAENETD
+961 YTVTAENETGN
-971 APITITKTSGP
+971 PITITMTTGP
-982 EWLTLAQVE
+982 EWLTLAQTN

-1001 HVTGLSEDFNVIL
+1001 HLNALSQNFNVVL
-1014 TADDGTETVTQPFT
+1014 TADDGDETATQPFT
-1028 ITVTTTNTA
+1028 ITVHTTNVA
-1037 PVFTSEPITTAT
+1037 PEFTSEPVTTAT
-1049 KDVEYVY
+1049 QNVEYVY
-1056 NVTCEDA
+1056 EITCTDA
-1063 DGDDITITATQIP
+1063 DNDDLTIEMTTGA
-1076 SWATFTD
+1076 SWATLVD
-1083 NGDGTA
+1083 HGDGTA
-1089 VLSGTSPN
+1089 TLSGTPLTA
-1097 VTTAGSGSR
+1097 TTIGNGPSFV
-1106 IILVA
+1106 ITVA
-1111 ADLLHETTQ
+1111 DMLYTTTQ
-1120 SFYIRT
+1120 RFNVRIAANTSV
-1126 TASIEDFGM
+1126 EDFGM
-1135 GAIAIYPNPTDGML
+1135 GAIELYPNPTDGML
-1149 TIDNCEGS
+1149 TVENCEGAN
-1157 TYEIFDV
+1157 YEIFDI
-1164 TGKMIATGMINSST
+1164 TGKVVAAGNITNKVQ
-1178 ETINIE
+1178 TINIAD
-1184 SEITGNLVIRIINSN
+1184 EITGNLVIRIINN
-1199 KVINHNIVKF
+1199 DKVVTRPIVKF